1 MTEIEQYVNNG
12 LRWDSG
18 QMEDD
23 FDAGNNSS
31 KLFERSRIKALAD
44 ERESVQKKTFQK
56 WVNSHL
62 IRIGCRIQDLYI
74 DLRDGKML
82 MKLLEVLSGERLP
95 RPTKGKMRI
104 HCLENVDKALQFLH
118 EQKVHLENMGA
129 HDIVDGSP
137 RLTLGLIWTIIL
149 RFQIDL
155 VVYTPIQDITIE
167 ETDNSETKSAK
178 DALLLW
184 CQMKTAGYSNVNV
197 RNFTTSW
204 RDGLAFNAIIHKH
217 RPDLIQYEKLQRSNA
232 LHNLNNAFET
242 AEEKLGLTKLLDP
255 EDVNVEFPDEK
266 SIITYV
272 VTYYH
277 YFSKMKAESVQGK
290 RIGKVI
296 DNALDS
302 ERSVTDYETFTSDLL
317 EWIKQTIA
325 ILNDRQFANS
335 LQGVQQQLAAF
346 NTYRTKEKPKKFDE
360 KGNLEV
366 MLFTLQSKMRA
377 NNQRP
382 YLPAE
387 GKMIY
392 DINKAW
398 DMLEKAEHEREL
410 ALREELIRQEKL
422 EQLASRFDRKAGM
435 RETWLSENQRLVSQD
450 NFGYDLAAVEAATKK
465 HEAIETDINAYE
477 ERVQA
482 VVSVAR
488 ELEEENY
495 HDIDRI
501 NARKDNVLRLWNYLL
516 ELLRARR
523 MRLELSLNLQKIF
536 QEMLYILDWM
546 EEIKAR
552 LMSEDYGKHLMGVED
567 LLQKHSLLEADI
579 HVLGERVKTVNTQ
592 ANKFVEGDFSEVGGY
607 RPSDPEVIKD
617 RMNTLEIAYEELMK
631 LAAERR
637 ARLEESR
644 KLWQFYWDMA
654 DEEGWIKEKEQLMSS
669 PDLGHDLTSVHLL
682 LNKQKAMEDE
692 MTARHSHLQ
701 SVLQIGNDLI
711 SAGNF
716 GADRIQGRIDEIN
729 QQWDSLIDLAAYR
742 KKRLNEAVDFYQFF
756 ADADDVDAWMV
767 DTLRLVS
774 SEDVGKDEASVQSL
788 LKKHKNYQTTIEQ
801 LHEQAANLGE
811 QDRESPDVQTRLST
825 IDNRYQ
831 DLLELAKLRK
841 QRLLDALS
849 LYKLFNESD
858 GVETWIDE
866 KEKFL
871 TTIIITD
878 DIEELAIMK
887 HRFDSFEHEMNAT
900 ASKVA
905 VVNQLARQ
913 LLQVEHPNAAEVISR
928 QNELNG
934 TWNNLRDL
942 VDQKREEINLTHGFQ
957 NFHIE
962 CNETISWIHEK
973 AKLIESTDELGNDLA
988 GVMTLQRRLSGMER
1002 DLAAIQAK
1010 LESLQGEAEKLQ
1022 DDKPEEAQAIRE
1034 KIAEINNV
1042 WMDLKDMLKDRDEK
1056 LGEAGELQRFLGN
1069 LDHFQQWLSRTQT
1082 TVASEDIPNSLAD
1095 AEKLLNQHQQ
1105 LKDEIDAYSPEYAKM
1120 KEFGEKITEG
1130 QEDPQYMFLRQRLQ
1144 ALDDGWQEL
1153 LQMWENRQQLLS
1165 QSLNLQ
1171 MYLRDAK
1178 QAEVLLNQQENF
1190 LSKEEVPNSLEA
1202 AENLIKSHEA
1212 FITTMDANDEKINAV
1227 LQFANRLI
1235 DDNHYAADKVHKKAE
1250 NINERRDVNRTRAY
1264 DQLVKLKDQLVEQ
1277 QFLQECDELRD
1288 WLHDKMAAAQDE
1300 TYRDAKNLH
1309 SKYLRHQAFE
1319 REIAANKDRLLR
1331 LMEAGLNL
1339 IKEKPETEEQIAP
1352 ILSSLSEQWDEL
1364 EATTK
1369 SKADRLFDSNRAVLY
1384 EQSCD
1389 DIDGWI
1395 AGLESQVISEEVSAK
1410 DLTTVNLLMQKQNLM
1425 ESQMKMK
1432 EQQVVEL
1439 DEQAVHLR
1447 RIDPQQESMIE
1458 ARKALV
1464 AERFSKIQ
1472 EPLLKRREQLEK
1484 VKRIHQFIRDVEDEK
1499 LWINEKMPIATSN
1512 NFGNSLLSVQLLK
1525 KKTHSLETEIEN
1537 HEPRVMS
1544 VVEVGTDLIQEGHPQ
1559 SEEFNALID
1568 GKNSNDAV
1576 VKAEKKRFRI
1586 YYYDASEAEAW
1597 MSEQELYM
1605 MAEERAKDEIGA
1617 QNFMKKHQAL
1627 ENTVD
1632 DYADVVRQ
1640 LGEKSRHLIETEHPE
1655 SDQIAVRQSQVD
1667 KLYAGLKDL
1676 SRERKSKLEEVLK
1689 LYVLN
1694 REIDDLMQWILERQ
1708 IVAGSHEL
1716 GQDFEHV
1723 SVLKERFR
1731 EFARDTES
1739 IGTERVSAANE
1750 NCDRLIA
1757 AEHSDSAYIAEW
1769 KDNLNE
1775 HWNDL
1780 LELIDT
1786 RTQMLQASW
1795 ELHKFY
1801 HDCKDILERILEKQN
1816 YIPEEL
1822 GRDAQSVA
1830 ALQRKHANFENDL
1843 VTLGHQVAAIQ
1854 EESVKLQAGYAGDRQ
1869 VEIQNRET
1877 EVVNA
1882 WRNLNL
1888 MVNSRKVKLADA
1900 SDLYRFLN
1908 MVRDLILWMNDI
1920 IRQMKTQEKPRDVS
1934 GVELLMNNHQSLK
1947 AEIDARE
1954 ENFAICINLGKDLLE
1969 RKHYRS
1975 EEVREKLIT
1984 VTTQRHDMTDQ
1995 WEERW
2000 EHLQL
2005 ILEVYQF
2012 ARDAAVAEAWLVAQ
2026 EPYLTSQDYGDTLD
2040 AVDNLIKKHEA
2051 FEKSASTQEERFIA
2065 LEKLTSFEMR
2075 ERKRRED
2082 EEYKQLHPDEV
2093 AKQKEE
2099 KRRKLIE
2106 EFLPPEEPPV
2116 PEPVP
2121 EQPVQ
2126 AAPQEGEPSVEERP
2140 PSTAEEAEA
2149 KQAGSS
2155 SEREVETLRTP
2166 RVEEAALVAKSPA
2179 DKSPRRA
2186 ERSPAQSYPDRPVRQ
2201 DADDEEGYGEPTP
2214 LIGTPSEQQSGRTH
2228 PPKRTGARR
2237 DHHTETP
2244 TARQGAE
2251 RQSPS
2256 PGQDIKKEKEKKRSR
2271 SKSPFGKFFARKHDD
2286 SEGHGIEEPAAAR
2299 ADEAVHHEG
2308 TLTRKHEW
2316 ETEEKKAG
2324 NRSWDKVH
2332 VVLHGNSLS
2341 CYKDKKYAKQDPNL
2355 RIHHEAAIDLSGAT
2369 CQRATDYT
2377 KRPYVFRVKLTNGG
2391 EYLFHAKDEG
2401 EMETWIQKINMVK
2414 GGEGTSVPSKSQT
2427 LPARMEGEK
2436 REEHKKKSFFTLKKK

>member
-1 MTEIEQYVNNG
+1 MTSSNVTAEIQEKEFFKII
-12 LRWDSG
+12 R
-18 QMEDD
+18 
-23 FDAGNNSS
+23 
-31 KLFERSRIKALAD
+31 KLTD

-62 IRIGCRIQDLYI
+62 IRMSCRIQDLYI

-82 MKLLEVLSGERLP
+82 MKLLEILSGERLP

-149 RFQIDL
+149 RFQI
-155 VVYTPIQDITIE
+155 QDITVE

-184 CQMKTAGYSNVNV
+184 CQMKTAGYPNVNV

-204 RDGLAFNAIIHKH
+204 RDGLAFNALIHKH
-217 RPDLIQYEKLQRSNA
+217 RPDLIQYDKLQKSNA
-232 LHNLNNAFET
+232 LYNLNNAFEV
-242 AEEKLGLTKLLDP
+242 AEEKLGLTRLLDP
-255 EDVNVEFPDEK
+255 EDCNVEFPDEK

-296 DNALDS
+296 DHALDTDKQ
-302 ERSVTDYETFTSDLL
+302 VQDYETFTSDLL
-317 EWIKQTIA
+317 EWIEQTIV

-335 LQGVQQQLAAF
+335 LYGVQQQLAAF

-366 MLFTLQSKMRA
+366 LLFTLQSKMRA

-382 YLPAE
+382 YLPKE
-387 GKMIY
+387 GKLIS

-398 DMLEKAEHEREL
+398 DRLEKAEHEREL

-422 EQLASRFDRKAGM
+422 DQLAARFDRKAGM

-450 NFGYDLAAVEAATKK
+450 NFGNDLAAVEAATKK

-482 VVSVAR
+482 VVSVCF
-488 ELEEENY
+488 ELDQERY
-495 HDIDRI
+495 HDIERI

-523 MRLELSLNLQKIF
+523 MRLEMSLSLQKIF

-552 LMSEDYGKHLMGVED
+552 LMSEDYGKHLMSVED

-579 HVLGERVKTVNTQ
+579 HVLGERVKTVNMS
-592 ANKFVEGDFSEVGGY
+592 AMKFVDGDAVEAGGY
-607 RPSDPEVIKD
+607 HPAEPAVVRE
-617 RMNTLEIAYEELMK
+617 RMKTLEDAYEELVR

-637 ARLEESR
+637 DRLEDSR

-669 PDLGHDLTSVHLL
+669 PDLGRDLTSVHLL
-682 LNKQKAMEDE
+682 LNKQKQMEDE
-692 MTARHSHLQ
+692 MTARHTHLQ
-701 SVLQIGNDLI
+701 SVLQVGYDLI
-711 SAGNF
+711 TAGNF
-716 GADRIQGRIDEIN
+716 GAEKIQERIDEIN
-729 QQWDSLIDLAAYR
+729 QKWESLIDLAAFR
-742 KKRLNEAVDFYQFF
+742 KKRLNEAVDYYQFF
-756 ADADDVDAWMV
+756 ADADDVDAWMF
-767 DTLRLVS
+767 DIFRIVS

-788 LKKHKNYQTTIEQ
+788 LKKHKEVTDELKNYESTLAA

-811 QDRESPDVQTRLST
+811 QDRESPDIQNRLGS
-825 IDNRYQ
+825 IDRRYQ
-831 DLLELAKLRK
+831 ELLELAKLRK

-849 LYKLFNESD
+849 LYKLFNEAD
-858 GVETWIDE
+858 GVETWIEE

-871 TTIIITD
+871 TTMIITD
-878 DIEELAIMK
+878 DIEEIAIMK

-913 LLQVEHPNAAEVISR
+913 LLQIEHPGAAEVISR
-928 QNELNG
+928 QNQLNG
-934 TWNNLRDL
+934 GWNNLRDL
-942 VDQKREEINLTHGFQ
+942 VDQKKEEINLSHGLQ

-973 AKLIESTDELGNDLA
+973 AKVIESTDELGNDLA

-1010 LESLQGEAEKLQ
+1010 LEQLQGEAEKLQ
-1022 DDKPEEAQAIRE
+1022 EDKPDEAQVIRE
-1034 KIAEINNV
+1034 KVAEINNV
-1042 WMDLKDMLKDRDEK
+1042 WMDLKDMLRERDEK

-1105 LKDEIDAYSPEYAKM
+1105 LKDEIEAYSPEHAKM
-1120 KEFGEKITEG
+1120 KEFGEKVTEG

-1144 ALDDGWQEL
+1144 ALDSGWEEL

-1190 LSKEEVPNSLEA
+1190 LSKEEVPNTLEA
-1202 AENLIKSHEA
+1202 AENLIKAHEA

-1235 DDNHYAADKVHKKAE
+1235 EDQHYAADKVHKKAE
-1250 NINERRDVNRTRAY
+1250 NISERRDVNRQRAY
-1264 DQLVKLKDQLVEQ
+1264 EQLDRLKDQLLLQ

-1319 REIAANKDRLLR
+1319 REIAANKERLQR
-1331 LMEAGLNL
+1331 LMQSGEGLMQ
-1339 IKEKPETEEQIAP
+1339 EKPECREQIAP
-1352 ILSSLSEQWDEL
+1352 ILSSLQEQWDEL
-1364 EATTK
+1364 EGTTK
-1369 SKADRLFDSNRAVLY
+1369 AKAERLFDANRAVIY
-1384 EQSCD
+1384 QQSCD

-1395 AGLESQVISEEVSAK
+1395 EQLESQIITAEEGAK
-1410 DLTTVNLLMQKQNLM
+1410 DLTTVNLLMQKQHQL

-1432 EQQVVEL
+1432 EGQVAEL
-1439 DEQAVHLR
+1439 DEQAVILKKV
-1447 RIDPQQESMIE
+1447 DPQQESMLE

-1484 VKRIHQFIRDVEDEK
+1484 VKRIHQFVRDVEDEK
-1499 LWINEKMPIATSN
+1499 LWISEKMPLATSN
-1512 NFGNSLLSVQLLK
+1512 NFGNSLLSVQLLTK
-1525 KKTHSLETEIEN
+1525 KNHSLQTEIEN
-1537 HEPRVMS
+1537 HEPRIFN
-1544 VVEVGTDLIQEGHPQ
+1544 VVEVGQQLIDEKHPQ
-1559 SEEFNALID
+1559 SEEFQALID
-1568 GKNSNDAV
+1568 ELMKMWDDLRA
-1576 VKAEKKRFRI
+1576 AIAKREERLKLSDVAQQ

-1605 MAEERAKDEIGA
+1605 LGEERAKDEIGA
-1617 QNFMKKHQAL
+1617 QNFLKKHQAL
-1627 ENTVD
+1627 ENAVS
-1632 DYADVVRQ
+1632 DYAEVVRQ
-1640 LGEKSRHLIETEHPE
+1640 LGERSRKLIAEDHPE

-1676 SRERKSKLEEVLK
+1676 SNERKSKLDEVLK

-1694 REIDDLMQWILERQ
+1694 REIDDIMQWIAEKEV
-1708 IVAGSHEL
+1708 VAGSHEL
-1716 GQDFEHV
+1716 GADFEHV
-1723 SVLKERFR
+1723 CMLQDRFR
-1731 EFARDTES
+1731 EFARETES
-1739 IGTERVSAANE
+1739 IGTERVTAANE
-1750 NCDRLIA
+1750 NCDALIMA
-1757 AEHSDSAYIAEW
+1757 DHSDSAQIAEW

-1775 HWNDL
+1775 AWNDL
-1780 LELIDT
+1780 LELMDT
-1786 RTQMLQASW
+1786 RTQMLQSSW

-1816 YIPEEL
+1816 YIPDDL

-1830 ALQRKHANFENDL
+1830 ALQRKHSNFENDL
-1843 VTLGHQVAAIQ
+1843 VTLGVQVQAIQ
-1854 EESVKLQAGYAGDRQ
+1854 EESNRLQTGYAGDRKA
-1869 VEIQNRET
+1869 EIQDRED

-1882 WRNLNL
+1882 WKNLNL
-1888 MVNSRKVKLADA
+1888 MVNSRRVKLADA
-1900 SDLYRFLN
+1900 HDLFKFFS
-1908 MVRDLILWMNDI
+1908 MVRDLILWMDDI

-1934 GVELLMNNHQSLK
+1934 GVDLLINNHQSLK

-1954 ENFAICINLGKDLLE
+1954 ENFAICINLGKNLLE
-1969 RKHYRS
+1969 RNHFRS
-1975 EEVREKLIT
+1975 DEVREKLIQL
-1984 VTTQRHDMTDQ
+1984 TTERQDMNDQ
-1995 WEERW
+1995 WADRW

-2005 ILEVYQF
+2005 ILEIYQF
-2012 ARDAAVAEAWLVAQ
+2012 ARDAAVAEAWLMAQ
-2026 EPYLTSQDYGDTLD
+2026 EPYLQNQDYGDTLD
-2040 AVDNLIKKHEA
+2040 AVENLIKKHES
-2051 FEKSASTQEERFIA
+2051 FEKSAATQEERFAA
-2065 LEKLTSFEMR
+2065 LEKLTTFEIK
-2075 ERKRRED
+2075 EQKKRTEEQED
-2082 EEYKQLHPDEV
+2082 I
-2093 AKQKEE
+2093 AKLREE
-2099 KRRKLIE
+2099 KRKKLIA
-2106 EFLPPEEPPV
+2106 EFLPPEKPPTPEPEVVESIQVPVQESAPEVEEVQGASAEAAEEPSGKSDDGSHTLPKPKRRDESSLDDSALSTESSDQVSESAGAPESQADRPKPRPRPRKEASSPPLSRSEV
-2116 PEPVP
+2116 PESKPTDSPRGKKPVRKEREITREP
-2121 EQPVQ
+2121 L
-2126 AAPQEGEPSVEERP
+2126 QEAESARLSPYDLPMSKL
-2140 PSTAEEAEA
+2140 PSTSAE
-2149 KQAGSS
+2149 S
-2155 SEREVETLRTP
+2155 
-2166 RVEEAALVAKSPA
+2166 
-2179 DKSPRRA
+2179 
-2186 ERSPAQSYPDRPVRQ
+2186 
-2201 DADDEEGYGEPTP
+2201 
-2214 LIGTPSEQQSGRTH
+2214 I
-2228 PPKRTGARR
+2228 
-2237 DHHTETP
+2237 
-2244 TARQGAE
+2244 
-2251 RQSPS
+2251 
-2256 PGQDIKKEKEKKRSR
+2256 
-2271 SKSPFGKFFARKHDD
+2271 
-2286 SEGHGIEEPAAAR
+2286 
-2299 ADEAVHHEG
+2299 HHEG
-2308 TLTRKHEW
+2308 TLTRKHDW
-2316 ETEEKKAG
+2316 EHENKKAH
-2324 NRSWDKVH
+2324 NRSWDKVY
-2332 VVLHGNSLS
+2332 VVLNGNVLS
-2341 CYKDKKYAKQDPNL
+2341 CYKDKKIAKQDPGSL
-2355 RIHHEAAIDLSGAT
+2355 IHHEQPINLSGAQ
-2369 CQRATDYT
+2369 CSRATDYT
-2377 KRPYVFRVKLTNGG
+2377 KRPHVFRLKLTNGG
-2391 EYLFHAKDEG
+2391 EYLFHAKDDG
-2401 EMETWIQKINMVK
+2401 EMDLWIQKVNSVT
-2414 GGEGTSVPSKSQT
+2414 GAEGTSVPSKSMT

-2436 REEHKKKSFFTLKKK
+2436 EGKKKKSGFLTLKKK

>member
-1 MTEIEQYVNNG
+1 MTEIEQYSNG
-12 LRWDSG
+12 VRWESG
-18 QMEDD
+18 MEED
-23 FDAGNNSS
+23 FDPGSNSS

-62 IRIGCRIQDLYI
+62 IRMSCRIQDLYI

-82 MKLLEVLSGERLP
+82 MKLLEILSGERLP

-149 RFQIDL
+149 RFQI
-155 VVYTPIQDITIE
+155 QDITVE

-184 CQMKTAGYSNVNV
+184 CQMKTAGYPNVNV

-204 RDGLAFNAIIHKH
+204 RDGLAFNALIHKH
-217 RPDLIQYEKLQRSNA
+217 RPDLIQYDKLQKSNA
-232 LHNLNNAFET
+232 LYNLNNAFEV
-242 AEEKLGLTKLLDP
+242 AEEKLGLTRLLDP
-255 EDVNVEFPDEK
+255 EDCNVEFPDEK

-296 DNALDS
+296 DHALDTDKQ
-302 ERSVTDYETFTSDLL
+302 VQDYETFTSDLL
-317 EWIKQTIA
+317 EWIEQTIV

-335 LQGVQQQLAAF
+335 LYGVQQQLAAF

-366 MLFTLQSKMRA
+366 LLFTLQSKMRA

-382 YLPAE
+382 YLPKE
-387 GKMIY
+387 GKLIS

-398 DMLEKAEHEREL
+398 DRLEKAEHEREL

-422 EQLASRFDRKAGM
+422 DQLAARFDRKAGM

-450 NFGYDLAAVEAATKK
+450 NFGNDLAAVEAATKK

-482 VVSVAR
+482 VVSVCF
-488 ELEEENY
+488 ELEQERY
-495 HDIDRI
+495 HDIERI

-523 MRLELSLNLQKIF
+523 MRLEMSLSLQKIF

-552 LMSEDYGKHLMGVED
+552 LMSEDYGKHLMSVED

-579 HVLGERVKTVNTQ
+579 HVLGERVKTVNTS
-592 ANKFVEGDFSEVGGY
+592 AMKFVDGDAVEAGGY
-607 RPSDPEVIKD
+607 HPAEPVVVRE
-617 RMNTLEIAYEELMK
+617 RMKTLEDAYEELVR

-637 ARLEESR
+637 DRLEDSR

-669 PDLGHDLTSVHLL
+669 PDLGRDLTSVHLL
-682 LNKQKAMEDE
+682 LNKQKQMEDE
-692 MTARHSHLQ
+692 MTARHTHLQ
-701 SVLQIGNDLI
+701 SVLQVGYDLI
-711 SAGNF
+711 TAGNF
-716 GADRIQGRIDEIN
+716 GAEKIQERIDEIN
-729 QQWDSLIDLAAYR
+729 QKWESLIDLAAFR
-742 KKRLNEAVDFYQFF
+742 KKRLNEAVDYYQFF
-756 ADADDVDAWMV
+756 ADADDVDAWMF
-767 DTLRLVS
+767 DIFRIVS

-788 LKKHKNYQTTIEQ
+788 LKKHKEVTDELKNYESTLAA

-811 QDRESPDVQTRLST
+811 QDRESPDIQNRLGS
-825 IDNRYQ
+825 IDRRYQ
-831 DLLELAKLRK
+831 ELLELAKLRK

-849 LYKLFNESD
+849 LYKLFNEAD
-858 GVETWIDE
+858 GVETWIEE

-871 TTIIITD
+871 TTMIITD
-878 DIEELAIMK
+878 DIEEIAIMK

-913 LLQVEHPNAAEVISR
+913 LLQIEHPGAAEVISR
-928 QNELNG
+928 QNQLNG
-934 TWNNLRDL
+934 GWNHLRDL
-942 VDQKREEINLTHGFQ
+942 VDQKKEEINLSHGLQ

-973 AKLIESTDELGNDLA
+973 AKVIESTDELGNDLA

-1010 LESLQGEAEKLQ
+1010 LEQLQGEAEKLQ
-1022 DDKPEEAQAIRE
+1022 EDKPDEAQVIRE

-1042 WMDLKDMLKDRDEK
+1042 WMDLKDMLRERDEK

-1105 LKDEIDAYSPEYAKM
+1105 LKDEIDAYAPEHAKM
-1120 KEFGEKITEG
+1120 KEFGEKVTEG

-1144 ALDDGWQEL
+1144 ALDSGWEEL

-1190 LSKEEVPNSLEA
+1190 LSKEEVPNTLEA
-1202 AENLIKSHEA
+1202 AENLIKAHEA

-1235 DDNHYAADKVHKKAE
+1235 EDQHYAADKVHKKAE
-1250 NINERRDVNRTRAY
+1250 NISERRDVNRQRAY
-1264 DQLVKLKDQLVEQ
+1264 EQLDRLKDQLLLQ

-1319 REIAANKDRLLR
+1319 REIAANKERLQR
-1331 LMEAGLNL
+1331 LMQSGEGLMQ
-1339 IKEKPETEEQIAP
+1339 EKPECREQIAP
-1352 ILSSLSEQWDEL
+1352 ILSSLQEQWDEL
-1364 EATTK
+1364 EGTTK
-1369 SKADRLFDSNRAVLY
+1369 AKAERLFDANRAVIY
-1384 EQSCD
+1384 QQSCD

-1395 AGLESQVISEEVSAK
+1395 EQLESQIITAEEGAK
-1410 DLTTVNLLMQKQNLM
+1410 DLTTVNLLMQKQHQL

-1432 EQQVVEL
+1432 EGQVAEL
-1439 DEQAVHLR
+1439 DEQAVILKKV
-1447 RIDPQQESMIE
+1447 DPQQESMLE

-1484 VKRIHQFIRDVEDEK
+1484 VKRIHQFVRDVEDEK
-1499 LWINEKMPIATSN
+1499 LWISEKMPLATSN
-1512 NFGNSLLSVQLLK
+1512 NFGNSLLSVQLLTK
-1525 KKTHSLETEIEN
+1525 KNHSLQTEIEN
-1537 HEPRVMS
+1537 HEPRIFN
-1544 VVEVGTDLIQEGHPQ
+1544 VVEVGQQLIDEKHPQ
-1559 SEEFNALID
+1559 SEEFQALID
-1568 GKNSNDAV
+1568 ELMKMWDDLRA
-1576 VKAEKKRFRI
+1576 AIAKREERLKLSDVAQQ

-1605 MAEERAKDEIGA
+1605 LGEERAKDEIGA
-1617 QNFMKKHQAL
+1617 QNFLKKHQAL
-1627 ENTVD
+1627 ENAVS
-1632 DYADVVRQ
+1632 DYAEVVRQ
-1640 LGEKSRHLIETEHPE
+1640 LGERSRKLIAEDHPE

-1676 SRERKSKLEEVLK
+1676 SNERKSKLDEVLK

-1694 REIDDLMQWILERQ
+1694 REIDDIMQWIAEKEV
-1708 IVAGSHEL
+1708 VAGSHEL
-1716 GQDFEHV
+1716 GADFEHV
-1723 SVLKERFR
+1723 CMLQDRFR
-1731 EFARDTES
+1731 EFARETES
-1739 IGTERVSAANE
+1739 IGTERVTAAND
-1750 NCDRLIA
+1750 NCDALIMA
-1757 AEHSDSAYIAEW
+1757 DHSDSAQIAEW

-1775 HWNDL
+1775 AWNDL
-1780 LELIDT
+1780 LELMDT
-1786 RTQMLQASW
+1786 RTQMLQSSW

-1816 YIPEEL
+1816 YIPDDL

-1830 ALQRKHANFENDL
+1830 ALQRKHSNFENDL
-1843 VTLGHQVAAIQ
+1843 VTLGVQVQAIQ
-1854 EESVKLQAGYAGDRQ
+1854 EESNRLQAGYAGDRKA
-1869 VEIQNRET
+1869 EIQDRED

-1882 WRNLNL
+1882 WKNLNL
-1888 MVNSRKVKLADA
+1888 MVNSRRVKLADA
-1900 SDLYRFLN
+1900 HDLFKFFS
-1908 MVRDLILWMNDI
+1908 MVRDLILWMDDI

-1934 GVELLMNNHQSLK
+1934 GVDLLINNHQSLK

-1954 ENFAICINLGKDLLE
+1954 ENFAICINLGKNLLE
-1969 RKHYRS
+1969 RNHYRS
-1975 EEVREKLIT
+1975 DEVREKLIQL
-1984 VTTQRHDMTDQ
+1984 TTERQDMNDQ
-1995 WEERW
+1995 WADRW

-2005 ILEVYQF
+2005 ILEIYQF
-2012 ARDAAVAEAWLVAQ
+2012 ARDAAVAEAWLMAQ
-2026 EPYLTSQDYGDTLD
+2026 EPYLQNQDYGDTLD
-2040 AVDNLIKKHEA
+2040 AVENLIKKHES
-2051 FEKSASTQEERFIA
+2051 FEKSAATQEERFAA
-2065 LEKLTSFEMR
+2065 LEKLTTFEIK
-2075 ERKRRED
+2075 EQKKRTEEQED
-2082 EEYKQLHPDEV
+2082 I
-2093 AKQKEE
+2093 AKLREE
-2099 KRRKLIE
+2099 KRKKLIA
-2106 EFLPPEEPPV
+2106 EFLPPEKPPT
-2116 PEPVP
+2116 PEPEVV
-2121 EQPVQ
+2121 ESIQVPVQ
-2126 AAPQEGEPSVEERP
+2126 ETAPEVEEVQGTSAEAVEEPSGKSDDGSHTLPKPKRREL
-2140 PSTAEEAEA
+2140 PSTSAE
-2149 KQAGSS
+2149 S
-2155 SEREVETLRTP
+2155 
-2166 RVEEAALVAKSPA
+2166 
-2179 DKSPRRA
+2179 
-2186 ERSPAQSYPDRPVRQ
+2186 
-2201 DADDEEGYGEPTP
+2201 
-2214 LIGTPSEQQSGRTH
+2214 I
-2228 PPKRTGARR
+2228 
-2237 DHHTETP
+2237 
-2244 TARQGAE
+2244 
-2251 RQSPS
+2251 
-2256 PGQDIKKEKEKKRSR
+2256 
-2271 SKSPFGKFFARKHDD
+2271 
-2286 SEGHGIEEPAAAR
+2286 
-2299 ADEAVHHEG
+2299 HHEG
-2308 TLTRKHEW
+2308 TLTRKHDW
-2316 ETEEKKAG
+2316 EHENKKAH
-2324 NRSWDKVH
+2324 NRSWDKVY
-2332 VVLHGNSLS
+2332 VVLNGNVLS
-2341 CYKDKKYAKQDPNL
+2341 CYKDKKIAKQDPSSL
-2355 RIHHEAAIDLSGAT
+2355 IHHEQPINLSGAQCT
-2369 CQRATDYT
+2369 RATDYT
-2377 KRPYVFRVKLTNGG
+2377 KRPHVFRLKLTNGG
-2391 EYLFHAKDEG
+2391 EYLFHAKDDG
-2401 EMETWIQKINMVK
+2401 EMDLWIQKVNSVT
-2414 GGEGTSVPSKSQT
+2414 GAEGTSVPSKSMT

-2436 REEHKKKSFFTLKKK
+2436 EGKKKKSGFLTLKKK

>member
-1 MTEIEQYVNNG
+1 MTEIEQYSNG
-12 LRWDSG
+12 VRWESG
-18 QMEDD
+18 MEED
-23 FDAGNNSS
+23 FDPGSNSS

-62 IRIGCRIQDLYI
+62 IRMSCRIQDLYI

-82 MKLLEVLSGERLP
+82 MKLLEILSGERLP

-129 HDIVDGSP
+129 HDIVDGSS

-149 RFQIDL
+149 RFQI
-155 VVYTPIQDITIE
+155 QDITVE

-184 CQMKTAGYSNVNV
+184 CQMKTAGYPNVNV

-204 RDGLAFNAIIHKH
+204 RDGLAFNALIHKH
-217 RPDLIQYEKLQRSNA
+217 RPDLIQYDKLQKSNA
-232 LHNLNNAFET
+232 LYNLNNAFEV
-242 AEEKLGLTKLLDP
+242 AEEKLGLTRLLDP
-255 EDVNVEFPDEK
+255 EDCNVEFPDEK

-296 DNALDS
+296 DHALDTDKQ
-302 ERSVTDYETFTSDLL
+302 VQDYETFTSDLL
-317 EWIKQTIA
+317 EWIEQTIV

-335 LQGVQQQLAAF
+335 LYGVQQQLAAF
-346 NTYRTKEKPKKFDE
+346 KTYRTKEKPKKFDE

-366 MLFTLQSKMRA
+366 LLFTLQSKMRA

-382 YLPAE
+382 YLPKE
-387 GKMIY
+387 GKLIS

-398 DMLEKAEHEREL
+398 DRLEKAEHEREL

-422 EQLASRFDRKAGM
+422 EQLAARFDRKAGM

-450 NFGYDLAAVEAATKK
+450 NFGNDLPAVEAATKK

-482 VVSVAR
+482 VVSVCF
-488 ELEEENY
+488 ELEQERY
-495 HDIDRI
+495 HDVERI
-501 NARKDNVLRLWNYLL
+501 TARKDNVLRLWNYLL
-516 ELLRARR
+516 ELLKARR
-523 MRLELSLNLQKIF
+523 MRLEMSLSLQKIF

-552 LMSEDYGKHLMGVED
+552 LMSEDYGKHLMSVED

-579 HVLGERVKTVNTQ
+579 HVLGERVKTVNTS
-592 ANKFVEGDFSEVGGY
+592 AVKFVDGDAVEAGGY
-607 RPSDPEVIKD
+607 HPADPKVVRE
-617 RMNTLEIAYEELMK
+617 RMKTLEDAYEELVR

-637 ARLEESR
+637 DRLEDSR

-669 PDLGHDLTSVHLL
+669 PDLGRDLTSVHLL
-682 LNKQKAMEDE
+682 LNKQKQMEDE
-692 MTARHSHLQ
+692 MTARHTHLQ
-701 SVLQIGNDLI
+701 SVLQVGYDLI
-711 SAGNF
+711 TAGNF
-716 GADRIQGRIDEIN
+716 GAEKIQERIDEIN
-729 QQWDSLIDLAAYR
+729 QKWESLIDLAAFR
-742 KKRLNEAVDFYQFF
+742 KKRLNEAVDYYQFF
-756 ADADDVDAWMV
+756 ADADDVDAWMF
-767 DTLRLVS
+767 DIFRIVS

-788 LKKHKNYQTTIEQ
+788 LKKHKEVTDDLKNYESTLAA

-811 QDRESPDVQTRLST
+811 QDRESPDIQNRLGS
-825 IDNRYQ
+825 IDRRYQ
-831 DLLELAKLRK
+831 ELLELAKLRK

-849 LYKLFNESD
+849 LYKLFNEAD

-871 TTIIITD
+871 TTMIITD
-878 DIEELAIMK
+878 DIEEIAIMK

-913 LLQVEHPNAAEVISR
+913 LLQIEHPGAAEVISR
-928 QNELNG
+928 QNQLNG
-934 TWNNLRDL
+934 GWNNLRDL
-942 VDQKREEINLTHGFQ
+942 VDQKREEINLSHGVQ

-973 AKLIESTDELGNDLA
+973 AKVIESTDELGNDLA

-1022 DDKPEEAQAIRE
+1022 DDKPEEAQIIRE

-1042 WMDLKDMLKDRDEK
+1042 WMDLKDMLRERDEK

-1105 LKDEIDAYSPEYAKM
+1105 LKDEIDAYAPEYAKM
-1120 KEFGEKITEG
+1120 KEFGDKVTEG

-1144 ALDDGWQEL
+1144 ALDSGWEEL

-1190 LSKEEVPNSLEA
+1190 LSKEEVPNTLEA
-1202 AENLIKSHEA
+1202 AENLIKAHEA
-1212 FITTMDANDEKINAV
+1212 FITTTDANDEKINAV

-1235 DDNHYAADKVHKKAE
+1235 EDQHYAADKVHKKAE
-1250 NINERRDVNRTRAY
+1250 NISERRDVNRQRAY
-1264 DQLVKLKDQLVEQ
+1264 EQLERLKDQLLLQ

-1319 REIAANKDRLLR
+1319 REIAANKERLQR
-1331 LMEAGLNL
+1331 LMQSGEGLMQ
-1339 IKEKPETEEQIAP
+1339 EKPECREQIAP
-1352 ILSSLSEQWDEL
+1352 ILSSLQEQWDEL
-1364 EATTK
+1364 EGTTK
-1369 SKADRLFDSNRAVLY
+1369 SKAERLFDANRAVIY
-1384 EQSCD
+1384 QQSCD

-1395 AGLESQVISEEVSAK
+1395 GQLETQIITAEEGAK
-1410 DLTTVNLLMQKQNLM
+1410 DLTTVNLLMQKQHQL
-1425 ESQMKMK
+1425 ESQMKIK
-1432 EQQVVEL
+1432 EGQVAEL
-1439 DEQAVHLR
+1439 DEQAVILR
-1447 RIDPQQESMIE
+1447 KVDPQQESMIE

-1472 EPLLKRREQLEK
+1472 EPLIKRREQLEK
-1484 VKRIHQFIRDVEDEK
+1484 VKRIHQFVRDVEDEK
-1499 LWINEKMPIATSN
+1499 LWISEKKPLTTSN
-1512 NFGNSLLSVQLLK
+1512 NFGNSLLSVQLLTK
-1525 KKTHSLETEIEN
+1525 KNHSLQTEIEN
-1537 HEPRVMS
+1537 HEPRIFS
-1544 VVEVGTDLIQEGHPQ
+1544 VVEVGQQLIDEKHPQ
-1559 SEEFNALID
+1559 SEEFQALID
-1568 GKNSNDAV
+1568 ELMRMWDELRAAIIQRDERLKLSDTAQQ
-1576 VKAEKKRFRI
+1576 

-1605 MAEERAKDEIGA
+1605 LGDERAKDEIGA
-1617 QNFMKKHQAL
+1617 QNFLKKHQAL
-1627 ENTVD
+1627 ENTVN

-1640 LGEKSRHLIETEHPE
+1640 LGERSRTLIADDHPE

-1676 SRERKSKLEEVLK
+1676 SNERKSKLEEVLK

-1694 REIDDLMQWILERQ
+1694 REIDDIMQWIAEKE

-1716 GQDFEHV
+1716 GADFEHV
-1723 SVLKERFR
+1723 CMLQDRFR
-1731 EFARDTES
+1731 EFARETES

-1750 NCDRLIA
+1750 NCDALIMA
-1757 AEHSDSAYIAEW
+1757 DHSDSAQIAEW

-1775 HWNDL
+1775 AWNDL
-1780 LELIDT
+1780 LELMET
-1786 RTQMLQASW
+1786 RTQMLQSSW

-1801 HDCKDILERILEKQN
+1801 HDCKDILERILEKKN
-1816 YIPEEL
+1816 YIPDDL

-1830 ALQRKHANFENDL
+1830 ALQRKHNNFENDL
-1843 VTLGHQVAAIQ
+1843 VTLGVQVQAIQ
-1854 EESVKLQAGYAGDRQ
+1854 EESNRLQTGYAGDKKA
-1869 VEIQNRET
+1869 EIEDREA

-1882 WRNLNL
+1882 WKNLNL
-1888 MVNSRKVKLADA
+1888 MVNSRRVTLADA
-1900 SDLYRFLN
+1900 HDLFKFFS
-1908 MVRDLILWMNDI
+1908 MVRDLILWMDDI

-1934 GVELLMNNHQSLK
+1934 GVDLLINNHQSLK
-1947 AEIDARE
+1947 AEIEARE
-1954 ENFAICINLGKDLLE
+1954 ENFAICINLGKNLLE

-1975 EEVREKLIT
+1975 DEVREKLIQL
-1984 VTTQRHDMTDQ
+1984 TTERQDMNDQ
-1995 WEERW
+1995 WADRW

-2005 ILEVYQF
+2005 ILEIYQF
-2012 ARDAAVAEAWLVAQ
+2012 ARDAAVAEAWLMAQ
-2026 EPYLTSQDYGDTLD
+2026 EPYLQNQDFGDTLD
-2040 AVDNLIKKHEA
+2040 AVENLIKKHEA
-2051 FEKSASTQEERFIA
+2051 FEKSAATQDERFSA
-2065 LEKLTSFEMR
+2065 LEKLTTFEIKEHKKRTEEQEDIAKER
-2075 ERKRRED
+2075 EER
-2082 EEYKQLHPDEV
+2082 
-2093 AKQKEE
+2093 
-2099 KRRKLIE
+2099 RRKLIA
-2106 EFLPPEEPPV
+2106 EFLPPEKPPT
-2116 PEPVP
+2116 PEPEVV
-2121 EQPVQ
+2121 ESIQVPVQ
-2126 AAPQEGEPSVEERP
+2126 ETAPETEEVQGASADVADESQEI
-2140 PSTAEEAEA
+2140 PSTSAE
-2149 KQAGSS
+2149 S
-2155 SEREVETLRTP
+2155 
-2166 RVEEAALVAKSPA
+2166 
-2179 DKSPRRA
+2179 
-2186 ERSPAQSYPDRPVRQ
+2186 
-2201 DADDEEGYGEPTP
+2201 
-2214 LIGTPSEQQSGRTH
+2214 I
-2228 PPKRTGARR
+2228 
-2237 DHHTETP
+2237 
-2244 TARQGAE
+2244 
-2251 RQSPS
+2251 
-2256 PGQDIKKEKEKKRSR
+2256 
-2271 SKSPFGKFFARKHDD
+2271 
-2286 SEGHGIEEPAAAR
+2286 
-2299 ADEAVHHEG
+2299 HHEG
-2308 TLTRKHEW
+2308 TLTRKHDW
-2316 ETEEKKAG
+2316 EHENKKAH
-2324 NRSWDKVH
+2324 NRSWDKVY
-2332 VVLHGNSLS
+2332 VVLNGNFLS
-2341 CYKDKKYAKQDPNL
+2341 CYKDKKIAKQDPSVL
-2355 RIHHEAAIDLSGAT
+2355 IHHEKPISLGGAQCT
-2369 CQRATDYT
+2369 KATDYT
-2377 KRPYVFRVKLTNGG
+2377 KRPHVFRLKLTNGG
-2391 EYLFHAKDEG
+2391 EYLFHSKDDG
-2401 EMETWIQKINMVK
+2401 EMDLWIQKINSVT
-2414 GGEGTSVPSKSQT
+2414 GAEGTSVPSKSMT

-2436 REEHKKKSFFTLKKK
+2436 EGKKKKSGFLTLKKK

>member
-1 MTEIEQYVNNG
+1 MTEIEQYSNG
-12 LRWDSG
+12 VRWESG
-18 QMEDD
+18 MEED
-23 FDAGNNSS
+23 FDPGSNSS

-62 IRIGCRIQDLYI
+62 IRMSCRIQDLYI

-82 MKLLEVLSGERLP
+82 MKLLEILSGERLP

-149 RFQIDL
+149 RFQI
-155 VVYTPIQDITIE
+155 QDITVE

-184 CQMKTAGYSNVNV
+184 CQMKTAGYPNVNV

-204 RDGLAFNAIIHKH
+204 RDGLAFNALIHKH
-217 RPDLIQYEKLQRSNA
+217 RPDLIQYDKLQKSNA
-232 LHNLNNAFET
+232 LYNLNNAFEV
-242 AEEKLGLTKLLDP
+242 AEEKLGLTRLLDP
-255 EDVNVEFPDEK
+255 EDCNVEFPDEK

-296 DNALDS
+296 DHALDTDKQ
-302 ERSVTDYETFTSDLL
+302 VQDYETFTSDLL
-317 EWIKQTIA
+317 EWIEQTIV

-335 LQGVQQQLAAF
+335 LYGVQQQLAAF

-366 MLFTLQSKMRA
+366 LLFTLQSKMRA

-382 YLPAE
+382 YLPKE
-387 GKMIY
+387 GKLIS

-398 DMLEKAEHEREL
+398 DRLEKAEHEREL

-422 EQLASRFDRKAGM
+422 DQLAARFDRKAGM

-450 NFGYDLAAVEAATKK
+450 NFGNDLAAVEAATKK

-482 VVSVAR
+482 VVSVCF
-488 ELEEENY
+488 ELDQERY
-495 HDIDRI
+495 HDIERI

-523 MRLELSLNLQKIF
+523 MRLEMSLSLQKIF

-552 LMSEDYGKHLMGVED
+552 LMSEDYGKHLMSVED

-579 HVLGERVKTVNTQ
+579 HVLGERVKTVNMS
-592 ANKFVEGDFSEVGGY
+592 AMKFVDGDAVEAGGY
-607 RPSDPEVIKD
+607 HPAEPAVVRE
-617 RMNTLEIAYEELMK
+617 RMKTLEDAYEELVR

-637 ARLEESR
+637 DRLEDSR

-669 PDLGHDLTSVHLL
+669 PDLGRDLTSVHLL
-682 LNKQKAMEDE
+682 LNKQKQMEDE
-692 MTARHSHLQ
+692 MTARHTHLQ
-701 SVLQIGNDLI
+701 SVLQVGYDLI
-711 SAGNF
+711 TAGNF
-716 GADRIQGRIDEIN
+716 GAEKIQERIDEIN
-729 QQWDSLIDLAAYR
+729 QKWESLIDLAAFR
-742 KKRLNEAVDFYQFF
+742 KKRLNEAVDYYQFF
-756 ADADDVDAWMV
+756 ADADDVDAWMF
-767 DTLRLVS
+767 DIFRIVS

-788 LKKHKNYQTTIEQ
+788 LKKHKEVTDELKNYESTLAA

-811 QDRESPDVQTRLST
+811 QDRESPDIQNRLGS
-825 IDNRYQ
+825 IDRRYQ
-831 DLLELAKLRK
+831 ELLELAKLRK

-849 LYKLFNESD
+849 LYKLFNEAD
-858 GVETWIDE
+858 GVETWIEE

-871 TTIIITD
+871 TTMIITD
-878 DIEELAIMK
+878 DIEEIAIMK

-913 LLQVEHPNAAEVISR
+913 LLQIEHPGAAEVISR
-928 QNELNG
+928 QNQLNG
-934 TWNNLRDL
+934 GWNNLRDL
-942 VDQKREEINLTHGFQ
+942 VDQKKEEINLSHGLQ

-973 AKLIESTDELGNDLA
+973 AKVIESTDELGNDLA

-1010 LESLQGEAEKLQ
+1010 LEQLQGEAEKLQ
-1022 DDKPEEAQAIRE
+1022 EDKPDEAQVIRE
-1034 KIAEINNV
+1034 KVAEINNV
-1042 WMDLKDMLKDRDEK
+1042 WMDLKDMLRERDEK

-1105 LKDEIDAYSPEYAKM
+1105 LKDEIEAYSPEHAKM
-1120 KEFGEKITEG
+1120 KEFGEKVTEG

-1144 ALDDGWQEL
+1144 ALDSGWEEL

-1190 LSKEEVPNSLEA
+1190 LSKEEVPNTLEA
-1202 AENLIKSHEA
+1202 AENLIKAHEA

-1235 DDNHYAADKVHKKAE
+1235 EDQHYAADKVHKKAE
-1250 NINERRDVNRTRAY
+1250 NISERRDVNRQRAY
-1264 DQLVKLKDQLVEQ
+1264 EQLDRLKDQLLLQ

-1319 REIAANKDRLLR
+1319 REIAANKERLQR
-1331 LMEAGLNL
+1331 LMQSGEGLMQ
-1339 IKEKPETEEQIAP
+1339 EKPECREQIAP
-1352 ILSSLSEQWDEL
+1352 ILSSLQEQWDEL
-1364 EATTK
+1364 EGTTK
-1369 SKADRLFDSNRAVLY
+1369 AKAERLFDANRAVIY
-1384 EQSCD
+1384 QQSCD

-1395 AGLESQVISEEVSAK
+1395 EQLESQIITAEEGAK
-1410 DLTTVNLLMQKQNLM
+1410 DLTTVNLLMQKQHQL

-1432 EQQVVEL
+1432 EGQVAEL
-1439 DEQAVHLR
+1439 DEQAVILKKV
-1447 RIDPQQESMIE
+1447 DPQQESMLE

-1484 VKRIHQFIRDVEDEK
+1484 VKRIHQFVRDVEDEK
-1499 LWINEKMPIATSN
+1499 LWISEKMPLATSN
-1512 NFGNSLLSVQLLK
+1512 NFGNSLLSVQLLTK
-1525 KKTHSLETEIEN
+1525 KNHSLQTEIEN
-1537 HEPRVMS
+1537 HEPRIFN
-1544 VVEVGTDLIQEGHPQ
+1544 VVEVGQQLIDEKHPQ
-1559 SEEFNALID
+1559 SEEFQALID
-1568 GKNSNDAV
+1568 ELMKMWDDLRA
-1576 VKAEKKRFRI
+1576 AIAKREERLKLSDVAQQ

-1605 MAEERAKDEIGA
+1605 LGEERAKDEIGA
-1617 QNFMKKHQAL
+1617 QNFLKKHQAL
-1627 ENTVD
+1627 ENAVS
-1632 DYADVVRQ
+1632 DYAEVVRQ
-1640 LGEKSRHLIETEHPE
+1640 LGERSRKLIAEDHPE

-1676 SRERKSKLEEVLK
+1676 SNERKSKLDEVLK

-1694 REIDDLMQWILERQ
+1694 REIDDIMQWIAEKEV
-1708 IVAGSHEL
+1708 VAGSHEL
-1716 GQDFEHV
+1716 GADFEHV
-1723 SVLKERFR
+1723 CMLQDRFR
-1731 EFARDTES
+1731 EFARETES
-1739 IGTERVSAANE
+1739 IGTERVTAANE
-1750 NCDRLIA
+1750 NCDALIMA
-1757 AEHSDSAYIAEW
+1757 DHSDSAQIAEW

-1775 HWNDL
+1775 AWNDL
-1780 LELIDT
+1780 LELMDT
-1786 RTQMLQASW
+1786 RTQMLQSSW

-1816 YIPEEL
+1816 YIPDDL

-1830 ALQRKHANFENDL
+1830 ALQRKHSNFENDL
-1843 VTLGHQVAAIQ
+1843 VTLGVQVQAIQ
-1854 EESVKLQAGYAGDRQ
+1854 EESNRLQTGYAGDRKA
-1869 VEIQNRET
+1869 EIQDRED

-1882 WRNLNL
+1882 WKNLNL
-1888 MVNSRKVKLADA
+1888 MVNSRRVKLADA
-1900 SDLYRFLN
+1900 HDLFKFFS
-1908 MVRDLILWMNDI
+1908 MVRDLILWMDDI

-1934 GVELLMNNHQSLK
+1934 GVDLLINNHQSLK

-1954 ENFAICINLGKDLLE
+1954 ENFAICINLGKNLLE
-1969 RKHYRS
+1969 RNHFRS
-1975 EEVREKLIT
+1975 DEVREKLIQL
-1984 VTTQRHDMTDQ
+1984 TTERQDMNDQ
-1995 WEERW
+1995 WADRW

-2005 ILEVYQF
+2005 ILEIYQF
-2012 ARDAAVAEAWLVAQ
+2012 ARDAAVAEAWLMAQ
-2026 EPYLTSQDYGDTLD
+2026 EPYLQNQDYGDTLD
-2040 AVDNLIKKHEA
+2040 AVENLIKKHES
-2051 FEKSASTQEERFIA
+2051 FEKSAATQEERFAA
-2065 LEKLTSFEMR
+2065 LEKLTTFEIK
-2075 ERKRRED
+2075 EQKKRTEEQED
-2082 EEYKQLHPDEV
+2082 I
-2093 AKQKEE
+2093 AKLREE
-2099 KRRKLIE
+2099 KRKKLIA
-2106 EFLPPEEPPV
+2106 EFLPPEKPPTPEPEVVESIQVPVQESAPEVEEVQGASAEAAEEPSDESSLDDSALSTESSDQVSESAGAPESQADRPKPRPRPRKEASSPPLSRSEV
-2116 PEPVP
+2116 PESKPTDSPRGKKPVRKEREITREP
-2121 EQPVQ
+2121 L
-2126 AAPQEGEPSVEERP
+2126 QEAESARLSPYDLPMSKL
-2140 PSTAEEAEA
+2140 PSTSAE
-2149 KQAGSS
+2149 S
-2155 SEREVETLRTP
+2155 
-2166 RVEEAALVAKSPA
+2166 
-2179 DKSPRRA
+2179 
-2186 ERSPAQSYPDRPVRQ
+2186 
-2201 DADDEEGYGEPTP
+2201 
-2214 LIGTPSEQQSGRTH
+2214 I
-2228 PPKRTGARR
+2228 
-2237 DHHTETP
+2237 
-2244 TARQGAE
+2244 
-2251 RQSPS
+2251 
-2256 PGQDIKKEKEKKRSR
+2256 
-2271 SKSPFGKFFARKHDD
+2271 
-2286 SEGHGIEEPAAAR
+2286 
-2299 ADEAVHHEG
+2299 HHEG
-2308 TLTRKHEW
+2308 TLTRKHDW
-2316 ETEEKKAG
+2316 EHENKKAH
-2324 NRSWDKVH
+2324 NRSWDKVY
-2332 VVLHGNSLS
+2332 VVLNGNVLS
-2341 CYKDKKYAKQDPNL
+2341 CYKDKKIAKQDPGSL
-2355 RIHHEAAIDLSGAT
+2355 IHHEQPINLSGAQ
-2369 CQRATDYT
+2369 CSRATDYT
-2377 KRPYVFRVKLTNGG
+2377 KRPHVFRLKLTNGG
-2391 EYLFHAKDEG
+2391 EYLFHAKDDG
-2401 EMETWIQKINMVK
+2401 EMDLWIQKVNSVT
-2414 GGEGTSVPSKSQT
+2414 GAEGTSVPSKSMT

-2436 REEHKKKSFFTLKKK
+2436 EGKKKKSGFLTLKKK

>member
-1 MTEIEQYVNNG
+1 MTEIESYHNSTGV
-12 LRWDSG
+12 RWEPG
-18 QMEDD
+18 QIEDD
-23 FDAGNNSS
+23 FDAGNNSA

-44 ERESVQKKTFQK
+44 ERESVQKKTFTK

-62 IRIGCRIQDLYI
+62 IRTGCRIADLYI

-104 HCLENVDKALQFLH
+104 HCLENVDKALQFLY
-118 EQKVHLENMGA
+118 EQKVHLENLGA
-129 HDIVDGSP
+129 HDIVDGSS

-149 RFQIDL
+149 RFQI
-155 VVYTPIQDITIE
+155 QDITVE
-167 ETDNSETKSAK
+167 DAGDTSETRSAK

-184 CQMKTAGYSNVNV
+184 CQMKTAGYPNVNV

-217 RPDLIQYEKLQRSNA
+217 RPDLIQYEKLQKSNA
-232 LHNLNNAFET
+232 LYNLNNAFEV
-242 AEEKLGLTKLLDP
+242 AEDKLGLTRLLDP
-255 EDVNVEFPDEK
+255 EDINVEFPDEK

-302 ERSVTDYETFTSDLL
+302 DRSVTEYETFTSDLL
-317 EWIKQTIA
+317 DWIEQTIV

-335 LQGVQQQLAAF
+335 LYGVQQQLAAF
-346 NTYRTKEKPKKFDE
+346 NTYRTREKPKKFDE
-360 KGNLEV
+360 KGNLEI
-366 MLFTLQSKMRA
+366 MLFTIQSKMRA
-377 NNQRP
+377 HNQKP
-382 YLPAE
+382 YLPKE
-387 GKMIY
+387 GKLIS

-398 DMLEKAEHEREL
+398 DRLEKSEHEREL
-410 ALREELIRQEKL
+410 SLREELIRQEKL

-435 RETWLSENQRLVSQD
+435 RETWLGENQRLVSQD
-450 NFGYDLAAVEAATKK
+450 NFGFDLAAVEAATKK

-482 VVSVAR
+482 VVSVAND
-488 ELEEENY
+488 LEQENY

-501 NARKDNVLRLWNYLL
+501 NTRKDNVLKLWSYLL
-516 ELLRARR
+516 ELLKARR
-523 MRLELSLNLQKIF
+523 LRLELSLSIQKIF

-552 LMSEDYGKHLMGVED
+552 LLSEDYGKHLMGVDD

-592 ANKFVEGDFSEVGGY
+592 ADRFVDGDFSDVGGY
-607 RPSDPEVIKD
+607 RPCDQEVIKE
-617 RMNTLEIAYEELMK
+617 RMNTLDSAYEELIT

-644 KLWQFYWDMA
+644 RLWQFYWDME
-654 DEEGWIKEKEQLMSS
+654 DEEGWIREKEHLMSS

-682 LNKQKAMEDE
+682 LNKHKAMEDE
-692 MTARHSHLQ
+692 MTARHTHLE

-716 GADRIQGRIDEIN
+716 GADKIQQRIDEIN
-729 QQWDSLIDLAAYR
+729 QQWDSLMDLAAFR

-756 ADADDVDAWMV
+756 ADADDVDAWMM
-767 DTLRLVS
+767 DTYRLVS
-774 SEDVGKDEASVQSL
+774 SEDVGKDEDSVQSL
-788 LKKHKNYQTTIEQ
+788 LKKHKEVTDELKNYESTIQ
-801 LHEQAANLGE
+801 AIHEQASNLGE
-811 QDRESPDVQTRLST
+811 EDLENPEVPARLSQV
-825 IDNRYQ
+825 DKRYQ
-831 DLLELAKLRK
+831 ELLELAKLRK

-887 HRFDSFEHEMNAT
+887 HRFDSFEHEMNAN

-913 LLQVEHPNAAEVISR
+913 LLQVEHPNAAEVIAK
-928 QNELNG
+928 QNDLNDS
-934 TWNNLRDL
+934 WNQLRDL
-942 VDQKREEINLTHGFQ
+942 VDQKREDINLAHGLQ

-973 AKLIESTDELGNDLA
+973 SKVIESTDELGNDLS

-1010 LESLQGEAEKLQ
+1010 LESLQNEADKLQ
-1022 DDKPEEAQAIRE
+1022 DEKPEEAQAIRE

-1042 WMDLKDMLKDRDEK
+1042 WMDLKEMLKERDEK

-1105 LKDEIDAYSPEYAKM
+1105 LKDEIDAYSPEHAKM
-1120 KEFGEKITEG
+1120 KDFGDKITEG
-1130 QEDPQYMFLRQRLQ
+1130 QEDPQYMFLNQRLQ
-1144 ALDDGWQEL
+1144 ALDNGWEEL
-1153 LQMWENRQQLLS
+1153 LQMWENRQHLLS

-1190 LSKEEVPNSLEA
+1190 LSKEEVPNTLEV
-1202 AENLIKSHEA
+1202 AENLIKQHEA
-1212 FITTMDANDEKINAV
+1212 FITTTDANDEKINAV

-1235 DDNHYAADKVHKKAE
+1235 EDNHYAADKIHKKAE
-1250 NINERRDVNRTRAY
+1250 NINERRDVNRKRAC
-1264 DQLVKLKDQLVEQ
+1264 DQLDRLRDQLLLQ

-1319 REIAANKDRLLR
+1319 REIAANKDRLQR
-1331 LMEAGLNL
+1331 LMKAGEDLL
-1339 IKEKPETEEQIAP
+1339 QDKPETREQIEP
-1352 ILSSLSEQWDEL
+1352 ILASLQEQWEEL
-1364 EATTK
+1364 ERAT
-1369 SKADRLFDSNRAVLY
+1369 KAKGEKLFDSNRSVLY

-1389 DIDGWI
+1389 DIDGWMNQ
-1395 AGLESQVISEEVSAK
+1395 LESQIITEEAAK
-1410 DLTTVNLLMQKQNLM
+1410 DLTTVNLLMQKQNLL

-1432 EQQVVEL
+1432 EQQVTEL
-1439 DEQAVHLR
+1439 DEQAVVLK
-1447 RIDPQQESMIE
+1447 RIDPQQEAIIE
-1458 ARKALV
+1458 KRKAMV
-1464 AERFSKIQ
+1464 AERFAKIQ
-1472 EPLLKRREQLEK
+1472 QPLVQRREQLVK

-1499 LWINEKMPIATSN
+1499 LWIDEKMPQATSTQY
-1512 NFGNSLLSVQLLK
+1512 GNSLLSVQMLVTK
-1525 KKTHSLETEIEN
+1525 NQSLQTEIEN
-1537 HEPRVMS
+1537 HEPRIMS
-1544 VVEVGTDLIQEGHPQ
+1544 VVDVGQELIDEEHPQ
-1559 SEEFNALID
+1559 SEEFKALIED
-1568 GKNSNDAV
+1568 LLKYWQDLKDAV
-1576 VKAEKKRFRI
+1576 GRRHDRI
-1586 YYYDASEAEAW
+1586 HLSDIAQQYYYDASEAEAW

-1605 MAEERAKDEIGA
+1605 MGDERAKDEIGA
-1617 QNFMKKHQAL
+1617 QNFMKKHQVL
-1627 ENTVD
+1627 ENAVE

-1640 LGEKSRHLIETEHPE
+1640 LGEKSRTLIDSEHPE

-1676 SRERKSKLEEVLK
+1676 ARERKSKLEEVLK
-1689 LYVLN
+1689 LYILN
-1694 REIDDLMQWILERQ
+1694 REIDDLMQWIAERE

-1723 SVLKERFR
+1723 TLLKERFK
-1731 EFARDTES
+1731 EFARETES
-1739 IGTERVSAANE
+1739 VGSERVQAAYD
-1750 NCDRLIA
+1750 NCDQLIA
-1757 AEHSDSAYIAEW
+1757 AEHSDAAAIAEW

-1775 HWNDL
+1775 AWNDL

-1786 RTQMLQASW
+1786 RTQQLQASW

-1843 VTLGHQVAAIQ
+1843 ITLGTQVQSIQ
-1854 EESVKLQAGYAGDRQ
+1854 EESEELQTGYAGDRSKQ
-1869 VEIQNRET
+1869 IRYRED
-1877 EVVNA
+1877 EVVTA
-1882 WRNLNL
+1882 WKNLQLN
-1888 MVNSRKVKLADA
+1888 VTSRKHKLADA
-1900 SDLYRFLN
+1900 SDLYRFFNL
-1908 MVRDLILWMNDI
+1908 VRDLLLWMADI
-1920 IRQMKTQEKPRDVS
+1920 IRQITTQEKPRDVS

-1954 ENFAICINLGKDLLE
+1954 ENFAICLNLGRDLLE

-1975 EEVREKLIT
+1975 DEVREKLIQL
-1984 VTTQRHDMTDQ
+1984 TTRREDMTDN
-1995 WEERW
+1995 WSERW
-2000 EHLQL
+2000 EYLQL

-2012 ARDAAVAEAWLVAQ
+2012 ARDASVAEAWLMAQ
-2026 EPYLTSQDYGDTLD
+2026 DPYLNNQDLGQTLD
-2040 AVDNLIKKHEA
+2040 EVENLIKKHEA
-2051 FEKSASTQEERFIA
+2051 FEKAAATQEERFIA
-2065 LEKLTSFEMR
+2065 LERLTTFEMKENAKDQDETVKYR
-2075 ERKRRED
+2075 LEKEERRRKLIAEFLPPPKPPTPEPIIEAVPSAPVESEIQAISD
-2082 EEYKQLHPDEV
+2082 EAISKTDDTDGARGEPDEV
-2093 AKQKEE
+2093 ALNTEVEQPTVVSQPDKPMS
-2099 KRRKLIE
+2099 RTPIE
-2106 EFLPPEEPPV
+2106 EPQIEKIPVSVVSSNLRSEPRRLGRESP
-2116 PEPVP
+2116 
-2121 EQPVQ
+2121 
-2126 AAPQEGEPSVEERP
+2126 
-2140 PSTAEEAEA
+2140 
-2149 KQAGSS
+2149 KQ
-2155 SEREVETLRTP
+2155 
-2166 RVEEAALVAKSPA
+2166 
-2179 DKSPRRA
+2179 SPR
-2186 ERSPAQSYPDRPVRQ
+2186 
-2201 DADDEEGYGEPTP
+2201 
-2214 LIGTPSEQQSGRTH
+2214 
-2228 PPKRTGARR
+2228 K
-2237 DHHTETP
+2237 
-2244 TARQGAE
+2244 
-2251 RQSPS
+2251 
-2256 PGQDIKKEKEKKRSR
+2256 PGSEKKRSR
-2271 SKSPFGKFFARKHDD
+2271 SKSPFGKLFSRKRD
-2286 SEGHGIEEPAAAR
+2286 EPLPAFLGQEPVASAS
-2299 ADEAVHHEG
+2299 EAVHQEG
-2308 TLTRKHEW
+2308 TLTRKHDWIAEG
-2316 ETEEKKAG
+2316 KRSQS
-2324 NRSWDKVH
+2324 RSWDKVY
-2332 VVLHGNSLS
+2332 VVLHGNTLS
-2341 CYKDKKYAKQDPNL
+2341 CYKDKKIAKQDPEN
-2355 RIHHEAAIDLSGAT
+2355 RVHHEPPIVLSRAV
-2369 CQRATDYT
+2369 CNRATDYT
-2377 KRPYVFRVKLTNGG
+2377 KRPFVLRVHLPNGG
-2391 EYLFHAKDEG
+2391 EYLFQAKDEL
-2401 EMETWIQKINMVK
+2401 EMEHWIQMVSQ
-2414 GGEGTSVPSKSQT
+2414 GTGAEGTSTMPSKSQT

-2436 REEHKKKSFFTLKKK
+2436 KEEHKKKGIFTLKRK

>member
-1 MTEIEQYVNNG
+1 MTEIEQYSNG
-12 LRWDSG
+12 VRWESG
-18 QMEDD
+18 MEED
-23 FDAGNNSS
+23 FDPGSNSS

-62 IRIGCRIQDLYI
+62 IRMSCRIQDLYI

-82 MKLLEVLSGERLP
+82 MKLLEILSGERLP

-149 RFQIDL
+149 RFQI
-155 VVYTPIQDITIE
+155 QDITVE

-184 CQMKTAGYSNVNV
+184 CQMKTAGYPNVNV

-204 RDGLAFNAIIHKH
+204 RDGLAFNALIHKH
-217 RPDLIQYEKLQRSNA
+217 RPDLIQYDKLQKSNA
-232 LHNLNNAFET
+232 LYNLNNAFEV
-242 AEEKLGLTKLLDP
+242 AEEKLGLTRLLDP
-255 EDVNVEFPDEK
+255 EDCNVEFPDEK

-296 DNALDS
+296 DHALDTDKQ
-302 ERSVTDYETFTSDLL
+302 VQDYETFTSDLL
-317 EWIKQTIA
+317 EWIEQTIV

-335 LQGVQQQLAAF
+335 LYGVQQQLAAF

-366 MLFTLQSKMRA
+366 LLFTLQSKMRA

-382 YLPAE
+382 YLPKE
-387 GKMIY
+387 GKLIS

-398 DMLEKAEHEREL
+398 DRLEKAEHEREL

-422 EQLASRFDRKAGM
+422 DQLAARFDRKAGM

-450 NFGYDLAAVEAATKK
+450 NFGNDLAAVEAATKK

-482 VVSVAR
+482 VVSVCF
-488 ELEEENY
+488 ELEQERY
-495 HDIDRI
+495 HDIERI

-523 MRLELSLNLQKIF
+523 MRLEMSLSLQKIF

-552 LMSEDYGKHLMGVED
+552 LMSEDYGKHLMSVED

-579 HVLGERVKTVNTQ
+579 HVLGERVKTVNTS
-592 ANKFVEGDFSEVGGY
+592 AMKFVDGDAVEAGGY
-607 RPSDPEVIKD
+607 HPAEPVVVRE
-617 RMNTLEIAYEELMK
+617 RMKTLEDAYEELVR

-637 ARLEESR
+637 DRLEDSR

-669 PDLGHDLTSVHLL
+669 PDLGRDLTSVHLL
-682 LNKQKAMEDE
+682 LNKQKQMEDE
-692 MTARHSHLQ
+692 MTARHTHLQ
-701 SVLQIGNDLI
+701 SVLQVGYDLI
-711 SAGNF
+711 TAGNF
-716 GADRIQGRIDEIN
+716 GAEKIQERIDEIN
-729 QQWDSLIDLAAYR
+729 QKWESLIDLAAFR
-742 KKRLNEAVDFYQFF
+742 KKRLNEAVDYYQFF
-756 ADADDVDAWMV
+756 ADADDVDAWMF
-767 DTLRLVS
+767 DIFRIVS

-788 LKKHKNYQTTIEQ
+788 LKKHKEVTDELKNYESTLAA

-811 QDRESPDVQTRLST
+811 QDRESPDIQNRLGS
-825 IDNRYQ
+825 IDRRYQ
-831 DLLELAKLRK
+831 ELLELAKLRK

-849 LYKLFNESD
+849 LYKLFNEAD
-858 GVETWIDE
+858 GVETWIEE

-871 TTIIITD
+871 TTMIITD
-878 DIEELAIMK
+878 DIEEIAIMK

-913 LLQVEHPNAAEVISR
+913 LLQIEHPGAAEVISR
-928 QNELNG
+928 QNQLNG
-934 TWNNLRDL
+934 GWNHLRDL
-942 VDQKREEINLTHGFQ
+942 VDQKKEEINLSHGLQ

-973 AKLIESTDELGNDLA
+973 AKVIESTDELGNDLA

-1010 LESLQGEAEKLQ
+1010 LEQLQGEAEKLQ
-1022 DDKPEEAQAIRE
+1022 EDKPDEAQVIRE

-1042 WMDLKDMLKDRDEK
+1042 WMDLKDMLRERDEK

-1105 LKDEIDAYSPEYAKM
+1105 LKDEIDAYAPEHAKM
-1120 KEFGEKITEG
+1120 KEFGEKVTEG

-1144 ALDDGWQEL
+1144 ALDSGWEEL

-1190 LSKEEVPNSLEA
+1190 LSKEEVPNTLEA
-1202 AENLIKSHEA
+1202 AENLIKAHEA

-1235 DDNHYAADKVHKKAE
+1235 EDQHYAADKVHKKAE
-1250 NINERRDVNRTRAY
+1250 NISERRDVNRQRAY
-1264 DQLVKLKDQLVEQ
+1264 EQLDRLKDQLLLQ

-1319 REIAANKDRLLR
+1319 REIAANKERLQR
-1331 LMEAGLNL
+1331 LMQSGEGLMQ
-1339 IKEKPETEEQIAP
+1339 EKPECREQIAP
-1352 ILSSLSEQWDEL
+1352 ILSSLQEQWDEL
-1364 EATTK
+1364 EGTTK
-1369 SKADRLFDSNRAVLY
+1369 AKAERLFDANRAVIY
-1384 EQSCD
+1384 QQSCD

-1395 AGLESQVISEEVSAK
+1395 EQLESQIITAEEGAK
-1410 DLTTVNLLMQKQNLM
+1410 DLTTVNLLMQKQHQL

-1432 EQQVVEL
+1432 EGQVAEL
-1439 DEQAVHLR
+1439 DEQAVILKKV
-1447 RIDPQQESMIE
+1447 DPQQESMLE

-1484 VKRIHQFIRDVEDEK
+1484 VKRIHQFVRDVEDEK
-1499 LWINEKMPIATSN
+1499 LWISEKMPLATSN
-1512 NFGNSLLSVQLLK
+1512 NFGNSLLSVQLLTK
-1525 KKTHSLETEIEN
+1525 KNHSLQTEIEN
-1537 HEPRVMS
+1537 HEPRIFN
-1544 VVEVGTDLIQEGHPQ
+1544 VVEVGQQLIDEKHPQ
-1559 SEEFNALID
+1559 SEEFQALID
-1568 GKNSNDAV
+1568 ELMKMWDDLRA
-1576 VKAEKKRFRI
+1576 AIAKREERLKLSDVAQQ

-1605 MAEERAKDEIGA
+1605 LGEERAKDEIGA
-1617 QNFMKKHQAL
+1617 QNFLKKHQAL
-1627 ENTVD
+1627 ENAVS
-1632 DYADVVRQ
+1632 DYAEVVRQ
-1640 LGEKSRHLIETEHPE
+1640 LGERSRKLIAEDHPE

-1676 SRERKSKLEEVLK
+1676 SNERKSKLDEVLK

-1694 REIDDLMQWILERQ
+1694 REIDDIMQWIAEKEV
-1708 IVAGSHEL
+1708 VAGSHEL
-1716 GQDFEHV
+1716 GADFEHV
-1723 SVLKERFR
+1723 CMLQDRFR
-1731 EFARDTES
+1731 EFARETES
-1739 IGTERVSAANE
+1739 IGTERVTAAND
-1750 NCDRLIA
+1750 NCDALIMA
-1757 AEHSDSAYIAEW
+1757 DHSDSAQIAEW

-1775 HWNDL
+1775 AWNDL
-1780 LELIDT
+1780 LELMDT
-1786 RTQMLQASW
+1786 RTQMLQSSW

-1816 YIPEEL
+1816 YIPDDL

-1830 ALQRKHANFENDL
+1830 ALQRKHSNFENDL
-1843 VTLGHQVAAIQ
+1843 VTLGVQVQAIQ
-1854 EESVKLQAGYAGDRQ
+1854 EESNRLQAGYAGDRKA
-1869 VEIQNRET
+1869 EIQDRED

-1882 WRNLNL
+1882 WKNLNL
-1888 MVNSRKVKLADA
+1888 MVNSRRVKLADA
-1900 SDLYRFLN
+1900 HDLFKFFS
-1908 MVRDLILWMNDI
+1908 MVRDLILWMDDI

-1934 GVELLMNNHQSLK
+1934 GVDLLINNHQSLK

-1954 ENFAICINLGKDLLE
+1954 ENFAICINLGKNLLE
-1969 RKHYRS
+1969 RNHYRS
-1975 EEVREKLIT
+1975 DEVREKLIQL
-1984 VTTQRHDMTDQ
+1984 TTERQDMNDQ
-1995 WEERW
+1995 WADRW

-2005 ILEVYQF
+2005 ILEIYQF
-2012 ARDAAVAEAWLVAQ
+2012 ARDAAVAEAWLMAQ
-2026 EPYLTSQDYGDTLD
+2026 EPYLQNQDYGDTLD
-2040 AVDNLIKKHEA
+2040 AVENLIKKHES
-2051 FEKSASTQEERFIA
+2051 FEKSAATQEERFAA
-2065 LEKLTSFEMR
+2065 LEKLTTFEIK
-2075 ERKRRED
+2075 EQKKRTEEQED
-2082 EEYKQLHPDEV
+2082 I
-2093 AKQKEE
+2093 AKLREE
-2099 KRRKLIE
+2099 KRKKLIA
-2106 EFLPPEEPPV
+2106 EFLPPEKPPT
-2116 PEPVP
+2116 PEPEVV
-2121 EQPVQ
+2121 ESIQVPVQ
-2126 AAPQEGEPSVEERP
+2126 ETAPEVEEVQGTSAEAVEEPSGKSDDGSHTLPKPKRRDESSLDDSALSTESSDQVSESAGAPESQADRP
-2140 PSTAEEAEA
+2140 KPRPRPRKEASSPPLSRSELPSTSAE
-2149 KQAGSS
+2149 S
-2155 SEREVETLRTP
+2155 
-2166 RVEEAALVAKSPA
+2166 
-2179 DKSPRRA
+2179 
-2186 ERSPAQSYPDRPVRQ
+2186 
-2201 DADDEEGYGEPTP
+2201 
-2214 LIGTPSEQQSGRTH
+2214 I
-2228 PPKRTGARR
+2228 
-2237 DHHTETP
+2237 
-2244 TARQGAE
+2244 
-2251 RQSPS
+2251 
-2256 PGQDIKKEKEKKRSR
+2256 
-2271 SKSPFGKFFARKHDD
+2271 
-2286 SEGHGIEEPAAAR
+2286 
-2299 ADEAVHHEG
+2299 HHEG
-2308 TLTRKHEW
+2308 TLTRKHDW
-2316 ETEEKKAG
+2316 EHENKKAH
-2324 NRSWDKVH
+2324 NRSWDKVY
-2332 VVLHGNSLS
+2332 VVLNGNVLS
-2341 CYKDKKYAKQDPNL
+2341 CYKDKKIAKQDPSSL
-2355 RIHHEAAIDLSGAT
+2355 IHHEQPINLSGAQCT
-2369 CQRATDYT
+2369 RATDYT
-2377 KRPYVFRVKLTNGG
+2377 KRPHVFRLKLTNGG
-2391 EYLFHAKDEG
+2391 EYLFHAKDDG
-2401 EMETWIQKINMVK
+2401 EMDLWIQKVNSVT
-2414 GGEGTSVPSKSQT
+2414 GAEGTSVPSKSMT

-2436 REEHKKKSFFTLKKK
+2436 EGKKKKSGFLTLKKK

>member
-1 MTEIEQYVNNG
+1 MSNRVAINIQEKGI
-12 LRWDSG
+12 RD
-18 QMEDD
+18 
-23 FDAGNNSS
+23 
-31 KLFERSRIKALAD
+31 KIKQLAD

-62 IRIGCRIQDLYI
+62 IRFGCRISDLYI

-82 MKLLEVLSGERLP
+82 MKLLEILSGERLP

-129 HDIVDGSP
+129 HDIVDGSS

-149 RFQIDL
+149 RFQI
-155 VVYTPIQDITIE
+155 QDITVE
-167 ETDNSETKSAK
+167 ESDNSETKSAK

-184 CQMKTAGYSNVNV
+184 CQMKTAGYPNVNV

-217 RPDLIQYEKLQRSNA
+217 RPDLIKYEKLQKSNA
-232 LHNLNNAFET
+232 LHNLDNAFEV
-242 AEEKLGLTKLLDP
+242 AEEKLGLARLLDP
-255 EDVNVEFPDEK
+255 EDINVEFPDEK

-302 ERSVTDYETFTSDLL
+302 DRLVNDYETFTSDLL
-317 EWIKQTIA
+317 EWIEQTIV

-335 LQGVQQQLAAF
+335 LTGVQQQLSAF
-346 NTYRTKEKPKKFDE
+346 NTYRTREKPKKFDE
-360 KGNLEV
+360 KGNLEIL
-366 MLFTLQSKMRA
+366 LFTLQSKMRA

-382 YLPAE
+382 YLPKE
-387 GKMIY
+387 GKLIS
-392 DINKAW
+392 DINKQW
-398 DMLEKAEHEREL
+398 DRLEKAEHEREL

-422 EQLASRFDRKAGM
+422 DQLAARFDRKAGM

-450 NFGYDLAAVEAATKK
+450 NFGFDLAAVEAATKK

-482 VVSVAR
+482 VVSVAT
-488 ELEEENY
+488 ELEQENY

-501 NARKDNVLRLWNYLL
+501 LARKNNVLRLWNYLL

-523 MRLELSLNLQKIF
+523 MRLELSLNLQRIF
-536 QEMLYILDWM
+536 QEMLYILDWT

-552 LMSEDYGKHLMGVED
+552 LMSEDYGKHLMSVED

-592 ANKFVEGDFSEVGGY
+592 ADRFVKGDFSDAGGY
-607 RPSDPEVIKD
+607 KPCESEVIEE
-617 RMNTLEIAYEELMK
+617 RMKTLENSYAELLN

-644 KLWQFYWDMA
+644 RLWQFYWDMA
-654 DEEGWIKEKEQLMSS
+654 DEESWIKEKEQLMSS
-669 PDLGHDLTSVHLL
+669 PELGHDLTSVHLL

-692 MTARHSHLQ
+692 MTARHTHLQ
-701 SVLQIGNDLI
+701 SVLQVGNDLI
-711 SAGNF
+711 TAGNF
-716 GADRIQGRIDEIN
+716 GADRIQERIDEIN
-729 QQWDSLIDLAAYR
+729 QQWETLIDLAAYR
-742 KKRLNEAVDFYQFF
+742 KKRLNEAVDYYQFF
-756 ADADDVDAWMV
+756 ADADDVDAWML

-788 LKKHKNYQTTIEQ
+788 IKKHKEVTDELKNYESTIAA

-811 QDRESPDVQTRLST
+811 QDRESPDVQNRLGS
-825 IDNRYQ
+825 IDRRYQ
-831 DLLELAKLRK
+831 ELLELAKLRK

-849 LYKLFNESD
+849 LYKLVNEAD
-858 GVETWIDE
+858 GVDTWIDE

-887 HRFDSFEHEMNAT
+887 HRFDSFEHEMNAN

-913 LLQVEHPNAAEVISR
+913 LLQIEHPNASEVIAR
-928 QNELNG
+928 QNQLNG
-934 TWNNLRDL
+934 EWNNLRDL
-942 VDQKREEINLTHGFQ
+942 VDQKREEINLAHGLQ

-973 AKLIESTDELGNDLA
+973 AKVIESTDELSNDLS

-1010 LESLQGEAEKLQ
+1010 LESLQNEAEKLQ
-1022 DDKPEEAQAIRE
+1022 DDKPDEAAAIRE

-1105 LKDEIDAYSPEYAKM
+1105 LKDEIDAYAPEYAKM
-1120 KEFGEKITEG
+1120 KEFGDKVTEG
-1130 QEDPQYMFLRQRLQ
+1130 QDDPQYMFLRQRLQ
-1144 ALDDGWQEL
+1144 ALDNGWEEL
-1153 LQMWENRQQLLS
+1153 LQMWENRQHLLS

-1190 LSKEEVPNSLEA
+1190 LSKEEVPSTVGHLDKQNTLEA
-1202 AENLIKSHEA
+1202 AENLIKAHEA
-1212 FITTMDANDEKINAV
+1212 FITTTDANDEKINAV

-1235 DDNHYAADKVHKKAE
+1235 EDNHYAADKIHKKAE
-1250 NINERRDVNRTRAY
+1250 NINERRDVNRQRVY
-1264 DQLVKLKDQLVEQ
+1264 EQLERLKDQLLLQ

-1319 REIAANKDRLLR
+1319 REIAANKERLQH
-1331 LMEAGLNL
+1331 LMESGETLL
-1339 IKEKPETEEQIAP
+1339 KEKPETREQIEP
-1352 ILSSLSEQWDEL
+1352 ILASLSEQWDEL
-1364 EATTK
+1364 ETTTK
-1369 SKADRLFDSNRAVLY
+1369 SKAERLFDTNRAVLY
-1384 EQSCD
+1384 QQSCD

-1395 AGLESQVISEEVSAK
+1395 NQLETQIISEESAK
-1410 DLTTVNLLMQKQNLM
+1410 DLTTVNLLMQKQSQL
-1425 ESQMKMK
+1425 ETQMKMK
-1432 EQQVVEL
+1432 EQQVTEL
-1439 DEQAVHLR
+1439 DEQAIILR
-1447 RIDPQQESMIE
+1447 RVDPKQEAVIE
-1458 ARKALV
+1458 ARKAAV
-1464 AERFSKIQ
+1464 AERFAHIQ
-1472 EPLLKRREQLEK
+1472 QPLVKRRNELEK

-1499 LWINEKMPIATSN
+1499 LWIDEKMPIAMSN
-1512 NFGNSLLSVQLLK
+1512 NFGNSLLSNQLLTK
-1525 KKTHSLETEIEN
+1525 KNQSPPNRGSGRHFSLQTEIEN
-1537 HEPRVMS
+1537 HEPRIMS
-1544 VVEVGTDLIQEGHPQ
+1544 VVDVGQTLIAEEHPQ
-1559 SEEFNALID
+1559 SEEFRALID
-1568 GKNSNDAV
+1568 DLLKRWKDLNDAV
-1576 VKAEKKRFRI
+1576 EKRKDRLNLSDI
-1586 YYYDASEAEAW
+1586 AQQYYYDASEAEAW

-1605 MAEERAKDEIGA
+1605 MGDERAKDEIGA

-1627 ENTVD
+1627 ENAVE

-1640 LGEKSRHLIETEHPE
+1640 LGERSRNLIETEHPE

-1676 SRERKSKLEEVLK
+1676 SHERKSKLEEVLK
-1689 LYVLN
+1689 LYVLQ
-1694 REIDDLMQWILERQ
+1694 REIDDIMQWIAEREL
-1708 IVAGSHEL
+1708 VAGSHEL

-1723 SVLKERFR
+1723 SMLKERFK

-1750 NCDRLIA
+1750 NCDQLIA
-1757 AEHSDSAYIAEW
+1757 AEHSDAAAIAEW

-1775 HWNDL
+1775 AWNDL

-1801 HDCKDILERILEKQN
+1801 SECKDTLERILEKQN
-1816 YIPEEL
+1816 HIPEEL

-1843 VTLGHQVAAIQ
+1843 VTLGANVQTVQ
-1854 EESVKLQAGYAGDRQ
+1854 EESVRLQAGYAGDRCL
-1869 VEIQNRET
+1869 EIQNRER
-1877 EVVNA
+1877 EVVEA
-1882 WRNLNL
+1882 WKNLHFR
-1888 MVNSRKVKLADA
+1888 VQSRKADLADA
-1900 SDLYRFLN
+1900 SDLYRFLM
-1908 MVRDLILWMNDI
+1908 MVRDLIHWMDDI
-1920 IRQMKTQEKPRDVS
+1920 NRQMKTQEKPRDVS

-1969 RKHYRS
+1969 RNGFRV
-1975 EEVREKLIT
+1975 EEVREKLIQ
-1984 VTTQRHDMTDQ
+1984 VTTQRQDMTDQ

-2012 ARDAAVAEAWLVAQ
+2012 ARDAAVAESWLLAQ
-2026 EPYLTSQDYGDTLD
+2026 ESYLQNPDFGDTLD
-2040 AVDNLIKKHEA
+2040 AVENLIKKHEA

-2075 ERKRRED
+2075 TKEKREA
-2082 EEYKQLHPDEV
+2082 EQYKSEHPEEV
-2093 AKQKEE
+2093 AREKEE
-2099 KRRKLIE
+2099 RRRKLIE
-2106 EFLPPEEPPV
+2106 EFLPPEQPPT
-2116 PEPVP
+2116 PEPEPEVIVQSDVVDG
-2121 EQPVQ
+2121 EQPAVEEGQIAAEAEPVAEAAVEGQ
-2126 AAPQEGEPSVEERP
+2126 ALITADQDEITHAEPSAVESR
-2140 PSTAEEAEA
+2140 
-2149 KQAGSS
+2149 
-2155 SEREVETLRTP
+2155 
-2166 RVEEAALVAKSPA
+2166 
-2179 DKSPRRA
+2179 
-2186 ERSPAQSYPDRPVRQ
+2186 PDRPHLSPEDRGSAQ
-2201 DADDEEGYGEPTP
+2201 Q
-2214 LIGTPSEQQSGRTH
+2214 IGIERLSAGPSRARPGRNKQQRLPSPRYES
-2228 PPKRTGARR
+2228 P
-2237 DHHTETP
+2237 
-2244 TARQGAE
+2244 
-2251 RQSPS
+2251 RQSRAQPS
-2256 PGQDIKKEKEKKRSR
+2256 TS
-2271 SKSPFGKFFARKHDD
+2271 A
-2286 SEGHGIEEPAAAR
+2286 
-2299 ADEAVHHEG
+2299 EAVHHEG
-2308 TLTRKHEW
+2308 LLTRKHEW
-2316 ETEEKKAG
+2316 KNDEEKAT
-2324 NRSWDKVH
+2324 NRSWDKVY
-2332 VVLHGNSLS
+2332 VVLHGNTLS
-2341 CYKDKKYAKQDPNL
+2341 CYKDKKKQD
-2355 RIHHEAAIDLSGAT
+2355 RIHHEPVLSLASAA
-2369 CQRATDYT
+2369 CRKATDYT
-2377 KRPYVFRVKLTNGG
+2377 KRPNVFRVKLATGG
-2391 EYLFHAKDEG
+2391 EYLFHAKDEP
-2401 EMETWIQKINMVK
+2401 EMETWISQVVLVT
-2414 GGEGTSVPSKSQT
+2414 GTEPASASGRSQT
-2427 LPARMEGEK
+2427 MPARMEGSVEK
-2436 REEHKKKSFFTLKKK
+2436 EHKKKGFFTLKKK

>member
-1 MTEIEQYVNNG
+1 MTEIEQYSNG
-12 LRWDSG
+12 VRWESG
-18 QMEDD
+18 MEED
-23 FDAGNNSS
+23 FDPGSNSS

-62 IRIGCRIQDLYI
+62 IRMSCRIQDLYI

-82 MKLLEVLSGERLP
+82 MKLLEILSGERLP

-129 HDIVDGSP
+129 HDIVDGSS

-149 RFQIDL
+149 RFQI
-155 VVYTPIQDITIE
+155 QDITVE

-184 CQMKTAGYSNVNV
+184 CQMKTAGYPNVNV

-204 RDGLAFNAIIHKH
+204 RDGLAFNALIHKH
-217 RPDLIQYEKLQRSNA
+217 RPDLIQYDKLQKSNA
-232 LHNLNNAFET
+232 LYNLNNAFEV
-242 AEEKLGLTKLLDP
+242 AEEKLGLTRLLDP
-255 EDVNVEFPDEK
+255 EDCNVEFPDEK

-296 DNALDS
+296 DHALDTDKQ
-302 ERSVTDYETFTSDLL
+302 VQDYETFTSDLL
-317 EWIKQTIA
+317 EWIEQTIV

-335 LQGVQQQLAAF
+335 LYGVQQQLAAF
-346 NTYRTKEKPKKFDE
+346 KTYRTKEKPKKFDE

-366 MLFTLQSKMRA
+366 LLFTLQSKMRA

-382 YLPAE
+382 YLPKE
-387 GKMIY
+387 GKLIS

-398 DMLEKAEHEREL
+398 DRLEKAEHEREL

-422 EQLASRFDRKAGM
+422 EQLAARFDRKAGM

-450 NFGYDLAAVEAATKK
+450 NFGNDLPAVEAATKK

-482 VVSVAR
+482 VVSVCF
-488 ELEEENY
+488 ELEQERY
-495 HDIDRI
+495 HDVERI
-501 NARKDNVLRLWNYLL
+501 TARKDNVLRLWNYLL
-516 ELLRARR
+516 ELLKARR
-523 MRLELSLNLQKIF
+523 MRLEMSLSLQKIF

-552 LMSEDYGKHLMGVED
+552 LMSEDYGKHLMSVED

-579 HVLGERVKTVNTQ
+579 HVLGERVKTVNTS
-592 ANKFVEGDFSEVGGY
+592 AVKFVDGDAVEAGGY
-607 RPSDPEVIKD
+607 HPADPKVVRE
-617 RMNTLEIAYEELMK
+617 RMKTLEDAYEELVR

-637 ARLEESR
+637 DRLEDSR

-669 PDLGHDLTSVHLL
+669 PDLGRDLTSVHLL
-682 LNKQKAMEDE
+682 LNKQKQMEDE
-692 MTARHSHLQ
+692 MTARHTHLQ
-701 SVLQIGNDLI
+701 SVLQVGYDLI
-711 SAGNF
+711 TAGNF
-716 GADRIQGRIDEIN
+716 GAEKIQERIDEIN
-729 QQWDSLIDLAAYR
+729 QKWESLIDLAAFR
-742 KKRLNEAVDFYQFF
+742 KKRLNEAVDYYQFF
-756 ADADDVDAWMV
+756 ADADDVDAWMF
-767 DTLRLVS
+767 DIFRIVS

-788 LKKHKNYQTTIEQ
+788 LKKHKEVTDDLKNYESTLAA

-811 QDRESPDVQTRLST
+811 QDRESPDIQNRLGS
-825 IDNRYQ
+825 IDRRYQ
-831 DLLELAKLRK
+831 ELLELAKLRK

-849 LYKLFNESD
+849 LYKLFNEAD

-871 TTIIITD
+871 TTMIITD
-878 DIEELAIMK
+878 DIEEIAIMK

-913 LLQVEHPNAAEVISR
+913 LLQIEHPGAAEVISR
-928 QNELNG
+928 QNQLNG
-934 TWNNLRDL
+934 GWNNLRDL
-942 VDQKREEINLTHGFQ
+942 VDQKREEINLSHGVQ

-973 AKLIESTDELGNDLA
+973 AKVIESTDELGNDLA

-1022 DDKPEEAQAIRE
+1022 DDKPEEAQIIRE

-1042 WMDLKDMLKDRDEK
+1042 WMDLKDMLRERDEK

-1105 LKDEIDAYSPEYAKM
+1105 LKDEIDAYAPEYAKM
-1120 KEFGEKITEG
+1120 KEFGDKVTEG

-1144 ALDDGWQEL
+1144 ALDSGWEEL

-1190 LSKEEVPNSLEA
+1190 LSKEEVPSSLGLLDKQNTLEA
-1202 AENLIKSHEA
+1202 AENLIKAHEA
-1212 FITTMDANDEKINAV
+1212 FITTTDANDEKINAV

-1235 DDNHYAADKVHKKAE
+1235 EDQHYAADKVHKKAE
-1250 NINERRDVNRTRAY
+1250 NISERRDVNRQRAY
-1264 DQLVKLKDQLVEQ
+1264 EQLERLKDQLLLQ

-1319 REIAANKDRLLR
+1319 REIAANKERLQR
-1331 LMEAGLNL
+1331 LMQSGEGLMQ
-1339 IKEKPETEEQIAP
+1339 EKPECREQIAP
-1352 ILSSLSEQWDEL
+1352 ILSSLQEQWDEL
-1364 EATTK
+1364 EGTTK
-1369 SKADRLFDSNRAVLY
+1369 SKAERLFDANRAVIY
-1384 EQSCD
+1384 QQSCD

-1395 AGLESQVISEEVSAK
+1395 GQLETQIITAEEGAK
-1410 DLTTVNLLMQKQNLM
+1410 DLTTVNLLMQKQHQL
-1425 ESQMKMK
+1425 ESQMKIK
-1432 EQQVVEL
+1432 EGQVAEL
-1439 DEQAVHLR
+1439 DEQAVILR
-1447 RIDPQQESMIE
+1447 KVDPQQESMIE

-1472 EPLLKRREQLEK
+1472 EPLIKRREQLEK
-1484 VKRIHQFIRDVEDEK
+1484 VKRIHQFVRDVEDEK
-1499 LWINEKMPIATSN
+1499 LWISEKKPLTTSN
-1512 NFGNSLLSVQLLK
+1512 NFGNSLLSVQLLTK
-1525 KKTHSLETEIEN
+1525 KNHSLQTEIEN
-1537 HEPRVMS
+1537 HEPRIFS
-1544 VVEVGTDLIQEGHPQ
+1544 VVEVGQQLIDEKHPQ
-1559 SEEFNALID
+1559 SEEFQALID
-1568 GKNSNDAV
+1568 ELMRMWDELRAAIIQRDERLKLSDTAQQ
-1576 VKAEKKRFRI
+1576 

-1605 MAEERAKDEIGA
+1605 LGDERAKDEIGA
-1617 QNFMKKHQAL
+1617 QNFLKKHQAL
-1627 ENTVD
+1627 ENTVN

-1640 LGEKSRHLIETEHPE
+1640 LGERSRTLIADDHPE

-1676 SRERKSKLEEVLK
+1676 SNERKSKLEEVLK

-1694 REIDDLMQWILERQ
+1694 REIDDIMQWIAEKE

-1716 GQDFEHV
+1716 GADFEHV
-1723 SVLKERFR
+1723 CMLQDRFR
-1731 EFARDTES
+1731 EFARETES

-1750 NCDRLIA
+1750 NCDALIMA
-1757 AEHSDSAYIAEW
+1757 DHSDSAQIAEW

-1775 HWNDL
+1775 AWNDL
-1780 LELIDT
+1780 LELMET
-1786 RTQMLQASW
+1786 RTQMLQSSW

-1801 HDCKDILERILEKQN
+1801 HDCKDILERILEKKN
-1816 YIPEEL
+1816 YIPDDL

-1830 ALQRKHANFENDL
+1830 ALQRKHNNFENDL
-1843 VTLGHQVAAIQ
+1843 VTLGVQVQAIQ
-1854 EESVKLQAGYAGDRQ
+1854 EESNRLQTGYAGDKKA
-1869 VEIQNRET
+1869 EIEDREA

-1882 WRNLNL
+1882 WKNLNL
-1888 MVNSRKVKLADA
+1888 MVNSRRVTLADA
-1900 SDLYRFLN
+1900 HDLFKFFS
-1908 MVRDLILWMNDI
+1908 MVRDLILWMDDI

-1934 GVELLMNNHQSLK
+1934 GVDLLINNHQSLK
-1947 AEIDARE
+1947 AEIEARE
-1954 ENFAICINLGKDLLE
+1954 ENFAICINLGKNLLE

-1975 EEVREKLIT
+1975 DEVREKLIQL
-1984 VTTQRHDMTDQ
+1984 TTERQDMNDQ
-1995 WEERW
+1995 WADRW

-2005 ILEVYQF
+2005 ILEIYQF
-2012 ARDAAVAEAWLVAQ
+2012 ARDAAVAEAWLMAQ
-2026 EPYLTSQDYGDTLD
+2026 EPYLQNQDFGDTLD
-2040 AVDNLIKKHEA
+2040 AVENLIKKHEA
-2051 FEKSASTQEERFIA
+2051 FEKSAATQDERFSA
-2065 LEKLTSFEMR
+2065 LEKLTTFEIKEHKKRTEEQEDIAKER
-2075 ERKRRED
+2075 EER
-2082 EEYKQLHPDEV
+2082 
-2093 AKQKEE
+2093 
-2099 KRRKLIE
+2099 RRKLIA
-2106 EFLPPEEPPV
+2106 EFLPPEKPPT
-2116 PEPVP
+2116 PEPEVV
-2121 EQPVQ
+2121 ESIQVPVQ
-2126 AAPQEGEPSVEERP
+2126 ETAPETEEVQGASADVADESQDDSSLDDSAFSTESSEQVSESAGAPESPSGRPKPRPRPSKEESPPSVSKVP
-2140 PSTAEEAEA
+2140 KGKPT
-2149 KQAGSS
+2149 
-2155 SEREVETLRTP
+2155 
-2166 RVEEAALVAKSPA
+2166 
-2179 DKSPRRA
+2179 DSPRGKN
-2186 ERSPAQSYPDRPVRQ
+2186 PVRQ
-2201 DADDEEGYGEPTP
+2201 DRSSEITREP
-2214 LIGTPSEQQSGRTH
+2214 L
-2228 PPKRTGARR
+2228 
-2237 DHHTETP
+2237 
-2244 TARQGAE
+2244 QGAE
-2251 RQSPS
+2251 MARLSPLS
-2256 PGQDIKKEKEKKRSR
+2256 TKDKKRTRSLSPFRKLFSRKRDRGR
-2271 SKSPFGKFFARKHDD
+2271 SKTDVIVLQEIPSTSAE
-2286 SEGHGIEEPAAAR
+2286 SI
-2299 ADEAVHHEG
+2299 HHEG
-2308 TLTRKHEW
+2308 TLTRKHDW
-2316 ETEEKKAG
+2316 EHENKKAH
-2324 NRSWDKVH
+2324 NRSWDKVY
-2332 VVLHGNSLS
+2332 VVLNGNFLS
-2341 CYKDKKYAKQDPNL
+2341 CYKDKKIAKQDPSVL
-2355 RIHHEAAIDLSGAT
+2355 IHHEKPISLGGAQCT
-2369 CQRATDYT
+2369 KATDYT
-2377 KRPYVFRVKLTNGG
+2377 KRPHVFRLKLTNGG
-2391 EYLFHAKDEG
+2391 EYLFHSKDDG
-2401 EMETWIQKINMVK
+2401 EMDLWIQKINSVT
-2414 GGEGTSVPSKSQT
+2414 GAEGTSVPSKSMT

-2436 REEHKKKSFFTLKKK
+2436 EGKKKKSGFLTLKKK

>member
-1 MTEIEQYVNNG
+1 MTEIEQYSNG
-12 LRWDSG
+12 VRWESG
-18 QMEDD
+18 MEED
-23 FDAGNNSS
+23 FDPGSNSS

-62 IRIGCRIQDLYI
+62 IRMSCRIQDLYI

-82 MKLLEVLSGERLP
+82 MKLLEILSGERLP

-149 RFQIDL
+149 RFQI
-155 VVYTPIQDITIE
+155 QDITVE

-184 CQMKTAGYSNVNV
+184 CQMKTAGYPNVNV

-204 RDGLAFNAIIHKH
+204 RDGLAFNALIHKH
-217 RPDLIQYEKLQRSNA
+217 RPDLIQYDKLQKSNA
-232 LHNLNNAFET
+232 LYNLNNAFEV
-242 AEEKLGLTKLLDP
+242 AEEKLGLTRLLDP
-255 EDVNVEFPDEK
+255 EDCNVEFPDEK

-296 DNALDS
+296 DHALDTDKQ
-302 ERSVTDYETFTSDLL
+302 VQDYETFTSDLL
-317 EWIKQTIA
+317 EWIEQTIV

-335 LQGVQQQLAAF
+335 LYGVQQQLAAF

-366 MLFTLQSKMRA
+366 LLFTLQSKMRA

-382 YLPAE
+382 YLPKE
-387 GKMIY
+387 GKLIS

-398 DMLEKAEHEREL
+398 DRLEKAEHEREL

-422 EQLASRFDRKAGM
+422 DQLAARFDRKAGM

-450 NFGYDLAAVEAATKK
+450 NFGNDLAAVEAATKK

-482 VVSVAR
+482 VVSVCF
-488 ELEEENY
+488 ELEQERY
-495 HDIDRI
+495 HDIERI

-523 MRLELSLNLQKIF
+523 MRLEMSLSLQKIF

-552 LMSEDYGKHLMGVED
+552 LMSEDYGKHLMSVED

-579 HVLGERVKTVNTQ
+579 HVLGERVKTVNTS
-592 ANKFVEGDFSEVGGY
+592 AMKFVDGDAVEAGGY
-607 RPSDPEVIKD
+607 HPAEPVVVRE
-617 RMNTLEIAYEELMK
+617 RMKTLEDAYEELVR

-637 ARLEESR
+637 DRLEDSR

-669 PDLGHDLTSVHLL
+669 PDLGRDLTSVHLL
-682 LNKQKAMEDE
+682 LNKQKQMEDE
-692 MTARHSHLQ
+692 MTARHTHLQ
-701 SVLQIGNDLI
+701 SVLQVGYDLI
-711 SAGNF
+711 TAGNF
-716 GADRIQGRIDEIN
+716 GAEKIQERIDEIN
-729 QQWDSLIDLAAYR
+729 QKWESLIDLAAFR
-742 KKRLNEAVDFYQFF
+742 KKRLNEAVDYYQFF
-756 ADADDVDAWMV
+756 ADADDVDAWMF
-767 DTLRLVS
+767 DIFRIVS

-788 LKKHKNYQTTIEQ
+788 LKKHKEVTDELKNYESTLAA

-811 QDRESPDVQTRLST
+811 QDRESPDIQNRLGS
-825 IDNRYQ
+825 IDRRYQ
-831 DLLELAKLRK
+831 ELLELAKLRK

-849 LYKLFNESD
+849 LYKLFNEAD
-858 GVETWIDE
+858 GVETWIEE

-871 TTIIITD
+871 TTMIITD
-878 DIEELAIMK
+878 DIEEIAIMK

-913 LLQVEHPNAAEVISR
+913 LLQIEHPGAAEVISR
-928 QNELNG
+928 QNQLNG
-934 TWNNLRDL
+934 GWNHLRDL
-942 VDQKREEINLTHGFQ
+942 VDQKKEEINLSHGLQ

-973 AKLIESTDELGNDLA
+973 AKVIESTDELGNDLA

-1010 LESLQGEAEKLQ
+1010 LEQLQGEAEKLQ
-1022 DDKPEEAQAIRE
+1022 EDKPDEAQVIRE

-1042 WMDLKDMLKDRDEK
+1042 WMDLKDMLRERDEK

-1105 LKDEIDAYSPEYAKM
+1105 LKDEIDAYAPEHAKM
-1120 KEFGEKITEG
+1120 KEFGEKVTEG

-1144 ALDDGWQEL
+1144 ALDSGWEEL

-1190 LSKEEVPNSLEA
+1190 LSKEEVPNTLEA
-1202 AENLIKSHEA
+1202 AENLIKAHEA

-1235 DDNHYAADKVHKKAE
+1235 EDQHYAADKVHKKAE
-1250 NINERRDVNRTRAY
+1250 NISERRDVNRQRAY
-1264 DQLVKLKDQLVEQ
+1264 EQLDRLKDQLLLQ

-1319 REIAANKDRLLR
+1319 REIAANKERLQR
-1331 LMEAGLNL
+1331 LMQSGEGLMQ
-1339 IKEKPETEEQIAP
+1339 EKPECREQIAP
-1352 ILSSLSEQWDEL
+1352 ILSSLQEQWDEL
-1364 EATTK
+1364 EGTTK
-1369 SKADRLFDSNRAVLY
+1369 AKAERLFDANRAVIY
-1384 EQSCD
+1384 QQSCD

-1395 AGLESQVISEEVSAK
+1395 EQLESQIITAEEGAK
-1410 DLTTVNLLMQKQNLM
+1410 DLTTVNLLMQKQHQL

-1432 EQQVVEL
+1432 EGQVAEL
-1439 DEQAVHLR
+1439 DEQAVILKKV
-1447 RIDPQQESMIE
+1447 DPQQESMLE

-1484 VKRIHQFIRDVEDEK
+1484 VKRIHQFVRDVEDEK
-1499 LWINEKMPIATSN
+1499 LWISEKMPLATSN
-1512 NFGNSLLSVQLLK
+1512 NFGNSLLSVQLLTK
-1525 KKTHSLETEIEN
+1525 KNHSLQTEIEN
-1537 HEPRVMS
+1537 HEPRIFN
-1544 VVEVGTDLIQEGHPQ
+1544 VVEVGQQLIDEKHPQ
-1559 SEEFNALID
+1559 SEEFQALID
-1568 GKNSNDAV
+1568 ELMKMWDDLRA
-1576 VKAEKKRFRI
+1576 AIAKREERLKLSDVAQQ

-1605 MAEERAKDEIGA
+1605 LGEERAKDEIGA
-1617 QNFMKKHQAL
+1617 QNFLKKHQAL
-1627 ENTVD
+1627 ENAVS
-1632 DYADVVRQ
+1632 DYAEVVRQ
-1640 LGEKSRHLIETEHPE
+1640 LGERSRKLIAEDHPE

-1676 SRERKSKLEEVLK
+1676 SNERKSKLDEVLK

-1694 REIDDLMQWILERQ
+1694 REIDDIMQWIAEKEV
-1708 IVAGSHEL
+1708 VAGSHEL
-1716 GQDFEHV
+1716 GADFEHV
-1723 SVLKERFR
+1723 CMLQDRFR
-1731 EFARDTES
+1731 EFARETES
-1739 IGTERVSAANE
+1739 IGTERVTAAND
-1750 NCDRLIA
+1750 NCDALIMA
-1757 AEHSDSAYIAEW
+1757 DHSDSAQIAEW

-1775 HWNDL
+1775 AWNDL
-1780 LELIDT
+1780 LELMDT
-1786 RTQMLQASW
+1786 RTQMLQSSW

-1816 YIPEEL
+1816 YIPDDL

-1830 ALQRKHANFENDL
+1830 ALQRKHSNFENDL
-1843 VTLGHQVAAIQ
+1843 VTLGVQVQAIQ
-1854 EESVKLQAGYAGDRQ
+1854 EESNRLQAGYAGDRKA
-1869 VEIQNRET
+1869 EIQDRED

-1882 WRNLNL
+1882 WKNLNL
-1888 MVNSRKVKLADA
+1888 MVNSRRVKLADA
-1900 SDLYRFLN
+1900 HDLFKFFS
-1908 MVRDLILWMNDI
+1908 MVRDLILWMDDI

-1934 GVELLMNNHQSLK
+1934 GVDLLINNHQSLK

-1954 ENFAICINLGKDLLE
+1954 ENFAICINLGKNLLE
-1969 RKHYRS
+1969 RNHYRS
-1975 EEVREKLIT
+1975 DEVREKLIQL
-1984 VTTQRHDMTDQ
+1984 TTERQDMNDQ
-1995 WEERW
+1995 WADRW

-2005 ILEVYQF
+2005 ILEIYQF
-2012 ARDAAVAEAWLVAQ
+2012 ARDAAVAEAWLMAQ
-2026 EPYLTSQDYGDTLD
+2026 EPYLQNQDYGDTLD
-2040 AVDNLIKKHEA
+2040 AVENLIKKHES
-2051 FEKSASTQEERFIA
+2051 FEKSAATQEERFAA
-2065 LEKLTSFEMR
+2065 LEKLTTFEIK
-2075 ERKRRED
+2075 EQKKRTEEQED
-2082 EEYKQLHPDEV
+2082 I
-2093 AKQKEE
+2093 AKLREE
-2099 KRRKLIE
+2099 KRKKLIA
-2106 EFLPPEEPPV
+2106 EFLPPEKPPTPEPEVVESIQVPVQETAPEVEEVQGTSAEAVEEPSDESSLDDSALSTESSDQVSESAGAPESQADRPKPRPRPRKEASSPPLSRSEV
-2116 PEPVP
+2116 PESKPTDSPRGKKPVRKEREITREP
-2121 EQPVQ
+2121 L
-2126 AAPQEGEPSVEERP
+2126 QEAEMARLSPYDLPMSKL
-2140 PSTAEEAEA
+2140 PSTSAE
-2149 KQAGSS
+2149 S
-2155 SEREVETLRTP
+2155 
-2166 RVEEAALVAKSPA
+2166 
-2179 DKSPRRA
+2179 
-2186 ERSPAQSYPDRPVRQ
+2186 
-2201 DADDEEGYGEPTP
+2201 
-2214 LIGTPSEQQSGRTH
+2214 I
-2228 PPKRTGARR
+2228 
-2237 DHHTETP
+2237 
-2244 TARQGAE
+2244 
-2251 RQSPS
+2251 
-2256 PGQDIKKEKEKKRSR
+2256 
-2271 SKSPFGKFFARKHDD
+2271 
-2286 SEGHGIEEPAAAR
+2286 
-2299 ADEAVHHEG
+2299 HHEG
-2308 TLTRKHEW
+2308 TLTRKHDW
-2316 ETEEKKAG
+2316 EHENKKAH
-2324 NRSWDKVH
+2324 NRSWDKVY
-2332 VVLHGNSLS
+2332 VVLNGNVLS
-2341 CYKDKKYAKQDPNL
+2341 CYKDKKIAKQDPSSL
-2355 RIHHEAAIDLSGAT
+2355 IHHEQPINLSGAQCT
-2369 CQRATDYT
+2369 RATDYT
-2377 KRPYVFRVKLTNGG
+2377 KRPHVFRLKLTNGG
-2391 EYLFHAKDEG
+2391 EYLFHAKDDG
-2401 EMETWIQKINMVK
+2401 EMDLWIQKVNSVT
-2414 GGEGTSVPSKSQT
+2414 GAEGTSVPSKSMT

-2436 REEHKKKSFFTLKKK
+2436 EGKKKKSGFLTLKKK